1 MPSYTVKGPDGR
13 SYTVNAPKNATER
26 DAISY
31 IAREYYQGGKSKHGA
46 SPLEN
51 IPLIGGLVAPVAD
64 IPLSVAEGLSG
75 TVKSISDVFGADNAV
90 SDAAEYVSN
99 AAAALKSAG
108 SREDAEIARKIQKD
122 AEGKGLWEE
131 VKAAVRAFTYA
142 PLENI
147 ASVAGSAVPFVGA
160 AVATGGTGAVPLAT
174 LTGLGTASGVGTIKG
189 AVYDAVYDEFVR
201 NGASEKDAEAAA
213 TKAQEYGGKNM
224 DQITLGGVFGALASA
239 TGFAPQIA
247 RTMGANAAKNIA
259 ARVAAR
265 EAVEVG
271 ARRSVP
277 GAVARGAVVEAAP
290 EAVQGGQEQLARNV
304 ALQRE
309 GFDVDTWRGVAG
321 QAAAEGIASLF
332 LGGYGGAREARAENR
347 EMLSREVA
355 QELDAMPEEPTEEA
369 IDGATARFVQRGFSQ
384 DVAGQ
389 IVEKLRSSK
398 VAIAEQAAELEK
410 ARAERLAQV
419 DADVGGGPDLDTLPP
434 VDTEE
439 QAAMQRMREAEFGP
453 EVKTLDIEESIQAS
467 PAARSTA
474 PTVTPAFASTATDAE
489 VREFADQ
496 YGIDEAEAVERLNA
510 AAKSP
515 RGIVYSRGR
524 PPSAS
529 TVEAAGQESLFGA
542 LPKQEEN
549 RLDKFEEIQQRKLE
563 QNALTLEEREAERQ
577 ARADEFDRLQQERAA
592 KDEEYKAQFVKNI
605 EDAIRRANPANEAY
619 SVQVDETSPKPYR
632 VVGPDGELFAAADTL
647 KEFEEQAME
656 LTPYTPPPI
665 PAQEVEADSTKPTI
679 ATSMMQ
685 ELTAEIDAARERGEI
700 DNNQRT
706 QLIRQLERP
715 DAYDKY
721 GRPQDNI
728 AKAEEE
734 ARAAMSKFR
743 NTTGAEAKA
752 AEAELDIANEK
763 LAKLVNNRM
772 LNPIRS
778 RLRSMSEMRKDEQLG
793 AKIRIKDA
801 LKTLA
806 KRMVIVVHGG
816 SDFDALDPKKL
827 GTGEPGNLRPLGN
840 GFYGFVVDKTNP
852 EEVAAAVNYARIYSE
867 KYGRGTKAIHAFQ
880 LDMSDIETRFN
891 GPIRPSL
898 QGPKTTAKAEMDAAW
913 KAFGDAPLG
922 SDGWRNF
929 KAARAKYENSV
940 GLTVER
946 LPIGLTEVAINELG
960 RLERI
965 GKVGLND
972 GDEKLVSAI
981 QDALL
986 EGKQQEVAARKELRE
1001 AKIDLAES
1009 RVSKYRK
1016 GEAEPGGAPKI
1027 VPLADLQKMVSAITA
1042 QWKSPNPVKV
1052 VGSIL
1057 EIKDRKLRNA
1067 IMNDDA
1073 LDAKGLV
1080 APDGTIYLVAD
1091 NLLSLE
1097 DAKAV
1102 LFHEA
1107 LGHVGLEKLF
1117 RENLDSAL
1125 IAMYKSNPKVRA
1137 ETDKWRSENKGA
1149 YDNDVNPLA
1158 RAVEEVLAE
1167 RSERGQ
1173 LERSLFQKIAAI
1185 VRNFARRMG
1194 INLKISDGD
1203 VAAILSMAHD
1213 KVVRGDAESAVVKG
1227 LRYINVWHGSPH
1239 DFNRFTTD
1247 KIGSGE
1253 GAQVYGRGLYFTDTK
1268 QIAEKQ
1274 YRDRLSGGPR
1284 VSATIDGKNVEVPV
1298 GSAYTLAAEL
1308 GFPAIGKNKFPSQY
1322 PVTIAIL
1329 ELVNNG
1335 GDLEAAIAFMNDQ
1348 YSHWP
1353 KQVMDDVEAKLR
1365 EINPSIV
1372 TSPGK
1377 LYNVE
1382 LAPKEEDF
1390 LLWDKPITEQSEKV
1404 QAALAGL
1411 GFKPMS
1417 MTDKAFDVLGAI
1429 LTPGGAR
1436 GEWYG
1441 SGIYETIAEK
1451 LGSPKAA
1458 SLALLDAGIRG
1469 NKYLDGNSR
1478 GLNLEKP
1485 GYNYVIFADEDV
1497 SMTAKYSRSKAT
1509 PEEKKKV
1516 ENAAA
1521 GLSAGARRVNDTM
1534 STYGLMDG
1542 IEEAADSAPTL
1553 RNALIYA
1560 KDTASPIRQIALKS
1574 MPSSGITNW
1583 LERKAPAVYKQAEV
1597 LVDTVR
1603 KMNGLRVS
1611 LKAAGD
1617 DLVRDMEDFVRQ
1629 YGSEALARAQF
1640 TNRINE
1646 VDFLAF
1652 KTVDEALANH
1662 RAIKAIEDALLS
1674 NSNNKAE
1681 TRRLIDA
1688 IKQQAQ
1694 STTDNT
1700 TVLKNKVKLSTPI
1713 LAHMNSLTK
1722 VAIAN
1727 DKVLLK
1733 VQQLAAMTQRIRDS
1747 YATKEEL
1754 AKQKGG
1760 LKLYKDEREYH
1771 KDMFEA
1777 RQALLDE
1784 RIARGQGEEALVR
1797 IRDMRAQMMRELQ
1810 SSDARQ
1816 KKGDIFWDLDADLFD
1831 KEYFPA
1837 LRDGEYWLRVEE
1849 DLSKG
1854 REEQFY
1860 IFESARQLAQARREI
1875 AKRLGE
1881 DPEDSNVFKF
1891 DNKISELQNTLSETD
1906 DLMQRVFDIVGKA
1919 RKEYEDSGQVD
1930 MRDLVDSVFQTWLM
1944 TTPERSARRHF
1955 MHAKLIAGF
1964 SPNTLANLQR
1974 SVSTNANELT
1984 KLAYAGQVRLDVK
1997 AIKDI
2002 IGDKQRPASEQ
2013 AMLGDFARE
2022 LETRAEQEINPSE
2035 QNAIL
2040 NFINRSS
2047 FYYFLTSARTALT
2060 NFANIPMR
2068 VIPRFWREYGYVE
2081 GTAMWMKYMKM
2092 WDSLG
2097 RVKIER
2103 TNMRFGDYLDAAMP
2117 NVNGSNF
2124 VKNNAD
2130 LQWAMKAGTERGI
2143 LMTTMDTMVH
2153 NDRGASFKSQSDLTG
2168 KAEDLL
2174 ANVGKVMSFLFTGTE
2189 NISRQAT
2196 FYMAFELE
2204 MNKQKRENPTK
2215 PLEMQREAALQKAM
2229 RITDDTIGNFADWE
2243 RPSITKGELTRGF
2256 FLFKMHPILQ
2266 TKFMVGAFRDII
2278 GAPLRGAARQATG
2291 RGKLTKEDTAYMAGA
2306 LKEFS
2311 GVLMMAGLLGG
2322 VGALPFYTMMAHALA
2337 EGFDEEDDED
2347 VRKLMGMDVT
2357 TAYDADIMF
2366 RRWLMEHMGTPDGD
2380 DVDFADMFIGGVPG
2394 ALTDTEISSTVSLDL
2409 VNMWYR
2415 EPIAGDSLESSMI
2428 ATAIQNIAGLSM
2440 ATQFIRG
2447 TEALYEGDIA
2457 DGLKKTLPAFFRSWV
2472 TAYVNETEGVKNR
2485 KGDTIVPKEDL
2496 TGADAFRS
2504 VLGARSAK
2512 LARWQDY
2519 YITAGKNEKRIK
2531 AEKQDILDDLED
2543 KIRSGDIKS
2552 KEGLREFWK
2561 EEIEPFNR
2569 TYPNEDFVITE
2580 DTIIRSMRG
2589 RSARSERNVQG
2600 LQVSKKSK
2608 ERRERAAEPFMIKK
2622 PTE

>member
-1 MPSYTVKGPDGR
+1 MPDIRMPNGTVIKNVPAGI
-13 SYTVNAPKNATER
+13 TKAQLNAKLAKNGYDLNRLTTPQQKPS
-26 DAISY
+26 AI
-31 IAREYYQGGKSKHGA
+31 
-46 SPLEN
+46 EN
-51 IPLIGGLVAPVAD
+51 IPLVGGLIAPIAD
-64 IPLSVAEGLSG
+64 IPLSAVEGLSG

-90 SDAAEYVSN
+90 SDAADYVSK
-99 AAAALKSAG
+99 AAAALRSAG

-122 AEGKGLWEE
+122 AEGKGMWEE
-131 VKAAVRAFTYA
+131 VKAAARAFTYA

-147 ASVAGSAVPFVGA
+147 ASVAGSAVPFVA
-160 AVATGGTGAVPLAT
+160 AGVATGGAGVIPAAT
-174 LTGLGTASGVGTIKG
+174 MAGLGAASGVGTIKG
-189 AVYDAVYDEFVR
+189 AVYDAVYDEFVKG
-201 NGASEKDAEAAA
+201 GASKADAEAAA
-213 TKAQEYGGKNM
+213 ERAQEYGGKNM
-224 DQITLGGVFGALASA
+224 DQIALGGAIGALASA
-239 TGFAPQIA
+239 TGFPPQFA
-247 RTMGANAAKNIA
+247 RTIGANAAKNVA

-271 ARRSVP
+271 VRRNVLG
-277 GAVARGAVVEAAP
+277 GAAKSAAIEAAP
-290 EAVQGGQEQLARNV
+290 EAVQGGQEQLSQNL

-309 GFDVDTWRGVAG
+309 GFDVDTWKGVAG
-321 QAAAEGIASLF
+321 QAASEGIASLF

-347 EMLSREVA
+347 EMLSKEVA
-355 QELDAMPEEPTEEA
+355 QELDAMPEEPTEEV
-369 IDGATARFVQRGFSQ
+369 INEATARFVQRGFSQ
-384 DVAGQ
+384 EVADQ

-398 VAIAEQAAELEK
+398 AAIAEQAAELEK

-419 DADVGGGPDLDTLPP
+419 DADIGEGPDLSTLPP
-434 VDTEE
+434 ADAEE
-439 QAAMQRMREAEFGP
+439 EAAMQRMREAELTGVEP
-453 EVKTLDIEESIQAS
+453 KVKPDLNTQIDEYTAFVDKGQMAPAPLVESIARQYVDAMKTTGLEGVVAPERMAAFSQFVGNEVGTIESLFAEQAA
-467 PAARSTA
+467 PTTNDAPARSTT
-474 PTVTPAFASTATDAE
+474 PTITPAFATETLQNDDA
-489 VREFADQ
+489 VRAFADK
-496 YGIDEAEAVERLNA
+496 YGIDEAEAVDRLSA
-510 AAKSP
+510 AATSP
-515 RGIVYSRGR
+515 TGIKYSRGR

-542 LPKQEEN
+542 LPTQEEN

-563 QNALTLEEREAERQ
+563 QGALTQEEREAENQ

-592 KDEEYKAQFVKNI
+592 KDEQYKAEFVKNI
-605 EDAIRRANPANEAY
+605 EDAIRRANPANAAY
-619 SVQVDETSPKPYR
+619 SVQVDEGSPKPYKI
-632 VVGPDGELFAAADTL
+632 VGPDGELFAAADTL

-656 LTPYTPPPI
+656 LTPYTSPPI
-665 PAQEVEADSTKPTI
+665 SAQEVEADSTTPTI

-715 DAYDKY
+715 DAYDKN

-728 AKAEEE
+728 AKAEAQALE
-734 ARAAMSKFR
+734 AMSKFR
-743 NTTGAEAKA
+743 NTTGVEAKA
-752 AEAELDIANEK
+752 AEAELAVANEK

-801 LKTLA
+801 LKVLA

-852 EEVAAAVNYARIYSE
+852 EEVAFAVDYARVYSE

-898 QGPKTTAKAEMDAAW
+898 KGPKTTAKAEMDAAW
-913 KAFGDAPLG
+913 KEFGDAPLG
-922 SDGWRNF
+922 SDGWRKF
-929 KAARAKYENSV
+929 KEARKKYEDSV

-946 LPIGLTEVAINELG
+946 LPIGLTEVAVNELG

-972 GDEKLVSAI
+972 GDDKLVSAI

-986 EGKQQEVAARKELRE
+986 EGKQQEVAARKELRD

-1009 RVSKYRK
+1009 RVSKYRR
-1016 GEAEPGGAPKI
+1016 GEAQPGQVKTDVAKVRAAVDAI
-1027 VPLADLQKMVSAITA
+1027 VSV
-1042 QWKSPNPVKV
+1042 WKGPPVVEV
-1052 VGSIL
+1052 VQSV
-1057 EIKDRKLRNA
+1057 
-1067 IMNDDA
+1067 NDIA
-1073 LDAKGLV
+1073 DAKIRRAVMQDNATGAEGFV
-1080 APDGTIYLVAD
+1080 APDGTVYLIAD
-1091 NLLSLE
+1091 NLESVE
-1097 DAKAV
+1097 RAKAV

-1107 LGHVGLEKLF
+1107 LGHVGLERLF
-1117 RENLDSAL
+1117 RDELDGVLGAL
-1125 IAMYKSNPKVRA
+1125 YKSNGNVRA
-1137 ETDKWRSENKGA
+1137 KTDAWLAANPEA
-1149 YDNDVNPLA
+1149 YPKDKDQIA

-1167 RSERGQ
+1167 MSEAGQ
-1173 LERSLFQKIAAI
+1173 LKPTMLKRIAAI
-1185 VRNFARRMG
+1185 IRNYARKLG
-1194 INLKISDGD
+1194 FNLAISDAD
-1203 VAAILSMAHD
+1203 VEAILVAGHER
-1213 KVVRGDAESAVVKG
+1213 VVNGAQESTLVKG
-1227 LRYINVWHGSPH
+1227 MRYIN
-1239 DFNRFTTD
+1239 RQT
-1247 KIGSGE
+1247 SG
-1253 GAQVYGRGLYFTDTK
+1253 V
-1268 QIAEKQ
+1268 
-1274 YRDRLSGGPR
+1274 
-1284 VSATIDGKNVEVPV
+1284 
-1298 GSAYTLAAEL
+1298 
-1308 GFPAIGKNKFPSQY
+1308 
-1322 PVTIAIL
+1322 
-1329 ELVNNG
+1329 
-1335 GDLEAAIAFMNDQ
+1335 
-1348 YSHWP
+1348 
-1353 KQVMDDVEAKLR
+1353 
-1365 EINPSIV
+1365 
-1372 TSPGK
+1372 
-1377 LYNVE
+1377 
-1382 LAPKEEDF
+1382 AP
-1390 LLWDKPITEQSEKV
+1390 
-1404 QAALAGL
+1404 
-1411 GFKPMS
+1411 
-1417 MTDKAFDVLGAI
+1417 
-1429 LTPGGAR
+1429 TP
-1436 GEWYG
+1436 
-1441 SGIYETIAEK
+1441 
-1451 LGSPKAA
+1451 
-1458 SLALLDAGIRG
+1458 
-1469 NKYLDGNSR
+1469 
-1478 GLNLEKP
+1478 
-1485 GYNYVIFADEDV
+1485 
-1497 SMTAKYSRSKAT
+1497 KYSRPKAT
-1509 PEEKKKV
+1509 PEERKKV
-1516 ENAAA
+1516 EDAAA
-1521 GLSAGARRVNDTM
+1521 GLSDGARRVKNTM
-1534 STYGLMDG
+1534 STNGLADG
-1542 IEEAADSAPTL
+1542 IEEAADSAPIL
-1553 RNALIYA
+1553 RNALINA
-1560 KDTASPIRQIALKS
+1560 KGTASDMRRLALKS

-1583 LERKAPAVYKQAEV
+1583 LERKAPAVYKKAEE
-1597 LVDTVR
+1597 LVDRVR

-1617 DLVRDMEDFVRQ
+1617 DVVRDMEDFVRQ
-1629 YGSEALARAQF
+1629 YGSETLARAQF

-1652 KTVDEALANH
+1652 KTVDEALAKH

-1681 TRRLIDA
+1681 TRKLIDQ
-1688 IKQQAQ
+1688 IKQQAM
-1694 STTDNT
+1694 SATDNT
-1700 TVLKNKVKLSTPI
+1700 TVFKDKVKLSTPI
-1713 LAHMNSLTK
+1713 LAHMNALTK

-1727 DKVLLK
+1727 DTVLFKVK
-1733 VQQLAAMTQRIRDS
+1733 QLAAMTQRIRDS
-1747 YATKEEL
+1747 YAVKEEL

-1760 LKLYKDEREYH
+1760 LKLYKEEREYH

-1784 RIARGQGEEALVR
+1784 RIESGQGEEALER
-1797 IRDMRAQMMRELQ
+1797 IRDIRAKLMREMQ
-1810 SSDARQ
+1810 SPDERQ

-1837 LRDGEYWLRVEE
+1837 LRDGQHWLRVEE

-1854 REEQFY
+1854 REEEFHV
-1860 IFESARQLAQARREI
+1860 FESASELERGRLEV
-1875 AKRLGE
+1875 AKRLKE
-1881 DPEDSNVFKF
+1881 NPEDRNVFKIGH
-1891 DNKISELQNTLSETD
+1891 DISELQKTLSETD
-1906 DLMQRVFDIVGKA
+1906 DLMKRVFDIVGNA
-1919 RKEYEDSGQVD
+1919 RKEYENSGQVD

-1964 SPNTLANLQR
+1964 STNTLANLQR

-1984 KLAYAGQVRLDVK
+1984 KLAYAGQVRLAVQE
-1997 AIKDI
+1997 IKDVI
-2002 IGDKQRPASEQ
+2002 DDKQRPVSEQ

-2022 LETRAEQEINPSE
+2022 LEKRAEQEINPSE
-2035 QNAIL
+2035 QNAFL
-2040 NFINRSS
+2040 NFINRTS

-2068 VIPRFWREYGYVE
+2068 VIPRFWREYGYAE
-2081 GTAMWMKYMKM
+2081 GTAMWLKYMKM

-2097 RVKIER
+2097 RVKLKR

-2153 NDRGASFKSQSDLTG
+2153 NDRGTSFKPMASLTG

-2174 ANVGKVMSFLFTGTE
+2174 ANVGKVMGFLFTGTE

-2204 MNKQKRENPTK
+2204 MNKQKKENPTK
-2215 PLEMQREAALQKAM
+2215 PLEMRREAALQKAM

-2266 TKFMVGAFRDII
+2266 TKFMTGAFRDII

-2291 RGKLTKEDTAYMAGA
+2291 RGKLTKEDTAYVAGA

-2337 EGFDEEDDED
+2337 ESFDDEDDED
-2347 VRKLMGMDVT
+2347 VRKLMGMDPR

-2366 RRWLMEHMGTPDGD
+2366 RRWLMEKMGTSDD
-2380 DVDFADMFIGGVPG
+2380 KDVDFADIFIGGVPG

-2415 EPIAGDSLESSMI
+2415 EPISGDSLDSNMI
-2428 ATAIQNIAGLSM
+2428 ATGIANIAGLSM
-2440 ATQFIRG
+2440 ATQFLRG
-2447 TEALYEGDIA
+2447 GEALYEGDIA

-2485 KGDTIVPKEDL
+2485 KGDTIIPKEDIM
-2496 TGADAFRS
+2496 GADTFRS
-2504 VLGARSAK
+2504 VLGGRSLK

-2519 YITAGKNEKRIK
+2519 YITASKNEKRIK
-2531 AEKQDILDDLED
+2531 GERQDILDDLED

-2552 KEGLREFWK
+2552 KEAFREFWK
-2561 EEIEPFNR
+2561 EEVVPFNR
-2569 TYPNEDFVITE
+2569 TYPDADFVITE
-2580 DTIIRSMRG
+2580 DTVERSMKG
-2589 RSARSERNVQG
+2589 RSARSERNIQG
-2600 LQVSKKSK
+2600 LQVTAKSA
-2608 ERRERAAEPFMIKK
+2608 ERRKRAAEPFM
-2622 PTE
+2622 P

>member
-1 MPSYTVKGPDGR
+1 MPDGTIIR
-13 SYTVNAPKNATER
+13 NVPAGITKAQLNAKLTKNGFDLAKLTTPKQKAS
-26 DAISY
+26 AI
-31 IAREYYQGGKSKHGA
+31 
-46 SPLEN
+46 EN
-51 IPLIGGLVAPVAD
+51 IPLVGGLIAPVAD
-64 IPLSVAEGLSG
+64 IPLSAVEGLSG

-90 SDAAEYVSN
+90 SDAADYVSK

-122 AEGKGLWEE
+122 AEGKGVWEE
-131 VKAAVRAFTYA
+131 VKAAARAFTYA

-147 ASVAGSAVPFVGA
+147 ASVAGSAAPFVA
-160 AVATGGTGAVPLAT
+160 AGVATGGTGVVPIAT
-174 LTGLGTASGVGTIKG
+174 MAGLGTASGVGTIKG
-189 AVYDAVYDEFVR
+189 AVYDAVYDEFVKG
-201 NGASEKDAEAAA
+201 GASKKDAEAAA
-213 TKAQEYGGKNM
+213 ERAQEYGGKNM
-224 DQITLGGVFGALASA
+224 DQIALGGAIGALASA
-239 TGFAPQIA
+239 TGFGPQIA
-247 RTMGANAAKNIA
+247 RTIGKNAAENVA
-259 ARVAAR
+259 AKVAAR
-265 EAVEVG
+265 EAIAAKLPAGSAIEIG
-271 ARRSVP
+271 ARRNVLG
-277 GAVARGAVVEAAP
+277 GAAKSAVVEAVP
-290 EAVQGGQEQLARNV
+290 EAVQGGQEQLSQNL

-309 GFDVDTWRGVAG
+309 GFDVDTWKGVAG
-321 QAAAEGIASLF
+321 QAASEGIASLF

-347 EMLSREVA
+347 EMLSKEVA
-355 QELDAMPEEPTEEA
+355 QELDALPEEPTEEV
-369 IDGATARFVQRGFSQ
+369 INEATARFVQRGFSQ
-384 DVAGQ
+384 EVADQ

-398 VAIAEQAAELEK
+398 AAIAEQAAELEK

-419 DADVGGGPDLDTLPP
+419 DADIGEGPDLSTLPP
-434 VDTEE
+434 TDTEE

-453 EVKTLDIEESIQAS
+453 EVKPDLNTQIDEYTAFVDRGQVAPAPLVESIARQYVDAMKTTGLEGVVAPERMAAFSQFVGNEVSTIEPMFAEQAA
-467 PAARSTA
+467 PKAAPARSTT
-474 PTVTPAFASTATDAE
+474 PTITPAFANETLQNDDA
-489 VREFADQ
+489 VRTFADK
-496 YGIDEAEAVERLNA
+496 YGIDEAEAVDRLSA
-510 AAKSP
+510 AAASP
-515 RGIVYSRGR
+515 TGIKYSRGR

-529 TVEAAGQESLFGA
+529 TVEAAGQENLFGA
-542 LPKQEEN
+542 LPMQEEN

-563 QNALTLEEREAERQ
+563 QGALTQEEREAENQ

-592 KDEEYKAQFVKNI
+592 KDEQYKAEFVKNI
-605 EDAIRRANPANEAY
+605 EDALRRTNPANVAY

-632 VVGPDGELFAAADTL
+632 IVGPDGELFAATDSL
-647 KEFEEQAME
+647 KDLETQAAA
-656 LTPYTPPPI
+656 LDPYTTPPMAPEEI
-665 PAQEVEADSTKPTI
+665 EADSAKPTV
-679 ATSMMQ
+679 ATSMVQ

-706 QLIRQLERP
+706 ELIRQLERP
-715 DAYDKY
+715 DAYDKF

-743 NTTGAEAKA
+743 NTTGVEAKA
-752 AEAELDIANEK
+752 AEAELAVANEK
-763 LAKLVNNRM
+763 LTKLVNNRM

-793 AKIRIKDA
+793 AKIRIKEA
-801 LKTLA
+801 TAEL
-806 KRMVIVVHGG
+806 
-816 SDFDALDPKKL
+816 DALDKSVEDKLAIKQGFAPRRGEAPVKYERVPGAQAGVKQDDLNLGVEAGKPK
-827 GTGEPGNLRPLGN
+827 E
-840 GFYGFVVDKTNP
+840 
-852 EEVAAAVNYARIYSE
+852 AAQKAPSVRRV
-867 KYGRGTKAIHAFQ
+867 RGTEQTDEAV
-880 LDMSDIETRFN
+880 
-891 GPIRPSL
+891 
-898 QGPKTTAKAEMDAAW
+898 
-913 KAFGDAPLG
+913 FGDYT
-922 SDGWRNF
+922 
-929 KAARAKYENSV
+929 KEEQ
-940 GLTVER
+940 ER
-946 LPIGLTEVAINELG
+946 LTNARRE
-960 RLERI
+960 
-965 GKVGLND
+965 LND
-972 GDEKLVSAI
+972 
-981 QDALL
+981 
-986 EGKQQEVAARKELRE
+986 

-1027 VPLADLQKMVSAITA
+1027 VPIADLQKMVSAITA
-1042 QWKSPNPVKV
+1042 QWKSPNPVQV

-1057 EIKDRKLRNA
+1057 DIKDRKLRNA

-1080 APDGTIYLVAD
+1080 APDGTIYLIAD
-1091 NLLSLE
+1091 NLLSIE

-1137 ETDKWRSENKGA
+1137 ETDKWRSENEGA
-1149 YDNDVNPLA
+1149 YADDVNPLA

-1185 VRNFARRMG
+1185 IRNFARRMG
-1194 INLKISDGD
+1194 INIKISDGD

-1239 DFNRFTTD
+1239 DFDRFTTD

-1253 GAQVYGRGLYFTDTK
+1253 GAQVYGWGLYFTDTK

-1274 YRDRLSGGPR
+1274 YRDRLSVPR
-1284 VSATIDGKNVEVPV
+1284 VSAIIDGKDVTVPV
-1298 GSAYTLAAEL
+1298 ESAYTLAEEL
-1308 GFPAIGKNKFPSQY
+1308 GFPAKSKNKFPLQY
-1322 PVTIAIL
+1322 PVTVAMR
-1329 ELVNNG
+1329 ELVETG
-1335 GDLEAAIAFMNDQ
+1335 GDLEAAIAFMNER

-1353 KQVMDDVEAKLR
+1353 KQIMGDVEAKLR
-1365 EINPSIV
+1365 EINPRVINNA
-1372 TSPGK
+1372 GK

-1390 LLWDKPITEQSEKV
+1390 LLWDKPITEQSDKV

-1417 MTDKAFDVLGAI
+1417 MADKALDVLRVLATASADER
-1429 LTPGGAR
+1429 L

-1458 SLALLDAGIRG
+1458 SLTLLEAGIRG

-1485 GYNYVIFADEDV
+1485 GYNYVMFADDDV
-1497 SMTAKYSRSKAT
+1497 TMVAKYSRSKAT
-1509 PEEKKKV
+1509 PEERKKV
-1516 ENAAA
+1516 EDAAA
-1521 GLSAGARRVNDTM
+1521 GLSAGARRVKDTM

-1560 KDTASPIRQIALKS
+1560 EDTASPVRQIALKS

-1583 LERKAPAVYKQAEV
+1583 LERKAPAVYKQAEA

-1611 LKAAGD
+1611 LKSAGD

-1652 KTVDEALANH
+1652 KTVDEALAKH
-1662 RAIKAIEDALLS
+1662 RAIKAIEDDLLS

-1681 TRRLIDA
+1681 TRKLIDQ
-1688 IKQQAQ
+1688 IKQQAM
-1694 STTDNT
+1694 SATDNT
-1700 TVLKNKVKLSTPI
+1700 NVLKNKVKLSTPI

-1733 VQQLAAMTQRIRDS
+1733 VKQLAAMTQRIRDS

-1760 LKLYKDEREYH
+1760 LKLYKEEREYH

-1854 REEQFY
+1854 REEEFY

-1881 DPEDSNVFKF
+1881 NSEDANVFKSG
-1891 DNKISELQNTLSETD
+1891 NKISELQNTLSETD
-1906 DLMQRVFDIVGKA
+1906 DLMQRVFDVVGKA
-1919 RKEYEDSGQVD
+1919 RNEYEASGQVD

-2002 IGDKQRPASEQ
+2002 IGDKQRSVSEQ

-2035 QNAIL
+2035 QNAFL

-2097 RVKIER
+2097 RVKLER

-2153 NDRGASFKSQSDLTG
+2153 NDRGTSSTSMSNLTG

-2174 ANVGKVMSFLFTGTE
+2174 ANVGKVMGFLFTGTE

-2204 MNKQKRENPTK
+2204 MNKQKKENPTK
-2215 PLEMQREAALQKAM
+2215 PLEMRREAALQKAM

-2266 TKFMVGAFRDII
+2266 TKYMVGAFRDII
-2278 GAPLRGAARQATG
+2278 GAPLRGVARQATG
-2291 RGKLTKEDTAYMAGA
+2291 KGKLTAEDTAYMAGA

-2347 VRKLMGMDVT
+2347 VRKLMGMDPR

-2366 RRWLMEHMGTPDGD
+2366 RRWLMEKMGTSDD
-2380 DVDFADMFIGGVPG
+2380 KDVDFADLFIGGVPG
-2394 ALTDTEISSTVSLDL
+2394 ALTNTEISSTVSLDL
-2409 VNMWYR
+2409 VNMWFR
-2415 EPIAGDSLESSMI
+2415 EPISGDSLDSNMI
-2428 ATAIQNIAGLSM
+2428 ATGIANIAGLSM
-2440 ATQFIRG
+2440 ATQFLRG
-2447 TEALYEGDIA
+2447 GEALYEGDIA

-2485 KGDTIVPKEDL
+2485 KGDTIVPKEDI
-2496 TGADAFRS
+2496 TGADTFRS
-2504 VLGARSAK
+2504 VLGGRSLK

-2519 YITAGKNEKRIK
+2519 YITASKNEKRIK
-2531 AEKQDILDDLED
+2531 GEKQDILDDLED

-2552 KEGLREFWK
+2552 KEAFREFWK
-2561 EEIEPFNR
+2561 EEVVPFNR
-2569 TYPNEDFVITE
+2569 TYPDADFVITE
-2580 DTIIRSMRG
+2580 DTIMRSMKGRAT
-2589 RSARSERNVQG
+2589 RSARNIQG
-2600 LQVSKKSK
+2600 LQVSAKS
-2608 ERRERAAEPFMIKK
+2608 EGRRKRAAEPFMMKK
-2622 PTE
+2622 PTEK

>member
-1 MPSYTVKGPDGR
+1 VPSFTVKGPDGR
-13 SYTVNAPKNATER
+13 SYTVNAPKKATKR
-26 DAISY
+26 DAIAY
-31 IAREYYQGGKSKHGA
+31 VKRTYYQGGKSKHGA
-46 SPLEN
+46 SPIEN
-51 IPLIGGLVAPVAD
+51 IPVIGGLIAPVAD
-64 IPLSVAEGLSG
+64 IPLSAVEGLSG

-277 GAVARGAVVEAAP
+277 GAVARGAIVEAAP
-290 EAVQGGQEQLARNV
+290 EAVQGGQEQLAQNV

-384 DVAGQ
+384 EVADQ
-389 IVEKLRSSK
+389 IVDKLRSSK
-398 VAIAEQAAELEK
+398 IAIAEQAAELEK

-419 DADVGGGPDLDTLPP
+419 DADVGGGPDLSTLPP

-439 QAAMQRMREAEFGP
+439 EAAIQRMREAEFGP
-453 EVKTLDIEESIQAS
+453 EVKPDLNTQIDEYTAFVARGQVAPAPLVESIARQYVDAMKTTGLEGVVAPERMAAFS
-467 PAARSTA
+467 QFIGNELDTVNQFVNEANESAIPEAVGSGLGYSSKVAPAAPARSTA
-474 PTVTPAFASTATDAE
+474 PTITPAFATETLKNEDA
-489 VREFADQ
+489 VRAFADQ
-496 YGIDEAEAVERLNA
+496 YGIDEAEAVGRLDA

-577 ARADEFDRLQQERAA
+577 ARADEFDRLQQERAS
-592 KDEEYKAQFVKNI
+592 KDEQYKAQFVKNI
-605 EDAIRRANPANEAY
+605 EDALRRTNPANAAY

-632 VVGPDGELFAAADTL
+632 IVGPDGELFVAADNLKDLETQAAALD
-647 KEFEEQAME
+647 
-656 LTPYTPPPI
+656 PYTTPPMAPEEI
-665 PAQEVEADSTKPTI
+665 EADSTKPTI

-752 AEAELDIANEK
+752 AEAELAIVNEK
-763 LAKLVNNRM
+763 LAKLVNNRL

-778 RLRSMSEMRKDEQLG
+778 RLRSMSENRQLEREG
-793 AKIRIKDA
+793 ATYRA
-801 LKTLA
+801 ESA
-806 KRMVIVVHGG
+806 KVQQ
-816 SDFDALDPKKL
+816 KL
-827 GTGEPGNLRPLGN
+827 GEMEGADT
-840 GFYGFVVDKTNP
+840 
-852 EEVAAAVNYARIYSE
+852 S
-867 KYGRGTKAIHAFQ
+867 
-880 LDMSDIETRFN
+880 
-891 GPIRPSL
+891 
-898 QGPKTTAKAEMDAAW
+898 AEQ
-913 KAFGDAPLG
+913 
-922 SDGWRNF
+922 R
-929 KAARAKYENSV
+929 E
-940 GLTVER
+940 
-946 LPIGLTEVAINELG
+946 
-960 RLERI
+960 
-965 GKVGLND
+965 
-972 GDEKLVSAI
+972 
-981 QDALL
+981 Q
-986 EGKQQEVAARKELRE
+986 RE
-1001 AKIDLAES
+1001 AKIDVAES

-1213 KVVRGDAESAVVKG
+1213 RVVRGDAESAVVKG

-1247 KIGSGE
+1247 RIGSGE
-1253 GAQVYGRGLYFTDTK
+1253 GAQVYGWGLYFTDTK

-1274 YRDRLSGGPR
+1274 YRDRLSGEEY
-1284 VSATIDGKNVEVPV
+1284 TIDGKPV
-1298 GSAYTLAAEL
+1298 AEWLAANTRGDPDNVVANNLNVFAGLENSL
-1308 GFPAIGKNKFPSQY
+1308 KMFGGPQQVLDLEREVVQTATDRLAEAVRGGEPDYIISALEDD
-1322 PVTIAIL
+1322 IADSNRSIALL
-1329 ELVNNG
+1329 EL
-1335 GDLEAAIAFMNDQ
+1335 LIAN
-1348 YSHWP
+1348 
-1353 KQVMDDVEAKLR
+1353 KVERKSA
-1365 EINPSIV
+1365 
-1372 TSPGK
+1372 GK

-1390 LLWDKPITEQSEKV
+1390 LLWDKPITEQSDKV
-1404 QAALAGL
+1404 QAALAGM

-1417 MTDKAFDVLGAI
+1417 MTDKAFDVLGAV

-1478 GLNLEKP
+1478 GLNLDKP
-1485 GYNYVIFADEDV
+1485 GYNYVIFADDDV
-1497 SMTAKYSRSKAT
+1497 TMTAKYSRPKAT
-1509 PEEKKKV
+1509 PEERKKV
-1516 ENAAA
+1516 EDAAA
-1521 GLSAGARRVNDTM
+1521 GLSDGTRRVNNSLNVGGM
-1534 STYGLMDG
+1534 MDG
-1542 IEEAADSAPTL
+1542 LNEATGSTPIL
-1553 RNALIYA
+1553 RNAIINA
-1560 KDTASPIRQIALKS
+1560 KGTTSDMRRLALKS

-1583 LERKAPAVYKQAEV
+1583 LERKAPAVYKKAEE
-1597 LVDTVR
+1597 LVDRVR

-1617 DLVRDMEDFVRQ
+1617 DIVRDMEDFVRQ
-1629 YGSEALARAQF
+1629 YGSETLARAQF

-1681 TRRLIDA
+1681 TRKLIDA
-1688 IKQQAQ
+1688 IKQQAM
-1694 STTDNT
+1694 SATDNT
-1700 TVLKNKVKLSTPI
+1700 TVLKDKVKLSTPI
-1713 LAHMNSLTK
+1713 RAYMNSLTK

-1747 YATKEEL
+1747 YAVKEEL

-1760 LKLYKDEREYH
+1760 LKLYKEEREYH

-1777 RQALLDE
+1777 KQALLDE
-1784 RIARGQGEEALVR
+1784 RIAIGQGEEAMER
-1797 IRDMRAQMMRELQ
+1797 IRDIRAKLMREMQ
-1810 SSDARQ
+1810 SPDERQ

-1837 LRDGEYWLRVEE
+1837 LRDGQHWLRVEE

-1854 REEQFY
+1854 REEEFHV
-1860 IFESARQLAQARREI
+1860 FESASELERGRLEV
-1875 AKRLGE
+1875 AKRLKE
-1881 DPEDSNVFKF
+1881 NPEDRSVFKIGH
-1891 DNKISELQNTLSETD
+1891 DISELQKTLSETD
-1906 DLMQRVFDIVGKA
+1906 DLMKRVFDIVGKA
-1919 RKEYEDSGQVD
+1919 RKEYEASGQVD

-1964 SPNTLANLQR
+1964 STNTLANLQR

-1984 KLAYAGQVRLDVK
+1984 KLAYAGQVRLAVQE
-1997 AIKDI
+1997 IKDVI
-2002 IGDKQRPASEQ
+2002 DDKQRPVSEQ

-2022 LETRAEQEINPSE
+2022 LEKRAEQEINPSE
-2035 QNAIL
+2035 QNAFL
-2040 NFINRSS
+2040 NFINRTS

-2097 RVKIER
+2097 FVKLNR
-2103 TNMRFGDYLDAAMP
+2103 TKTRFGDFLDAAMP

-2124 VKNNAD
+2124 VKNSAD

-2153 NDRGASFKSQSDLTG
+2153 NDRGTSFKPMASLTG

-2174 ANVGKVMSFLFTGTE
+2174 ANVGKVMGFLFTGTE

-2204 MNKQKRENPTK
+2204 MNKQNKENPNT
-2215 PLEMQREAALQKAM
+2215 PLDMRREAALQKAM

-2243 RPSITKGELTRGF
+2243 RPSITKGELSRGF

-2311 GVLMMAGLLGG
+2311 GVLMMTGLLGG

-2337 EGFDEEDDED
+2337 ESFDDEDDED

-2366 RRWLMEHMGTPDGD
+2366 RRWLMEHMGTSDKN
-2380 DVDFADMFIGGVPG
+2380 DVDFADIFIGGVPG

-2409 VNMWYR
+2409 VNMWFR
-2415 EPIAGDSLESSMI
+2415 EPISGDSLDSNMI
-2428 ATAIQNIAGLSM
+2428 ATGIANIAGLSM
-2440 ATQFIRG
+2440 ATQFLRG
-2447 TEALYEGDIA
+2447 GEALYEGDIA
-2457 DGLKKTLPAFFRSWV
+2457 EGLKKTLPAFFRSWV

-2485 KGDTIVPKEDL
+2485 NGDTIIPKEDI
-2496 TGADAFRS
+2496 TGGNFFQSA
-2504 VLGARSAK
+2504 LGARSLK

-2580 DTIIRSMRG
+2580 DTIIRSMKG

-2600 LQVSKKSK
+2600 LQVSKKSA
-2608 ERRERAAEPFMIKK
+2608 ERRKREAEPFM
-2622 PTE
+2622 P

>member
-13 SYTVNAPKNATER
+13 SYTVNAPKKATER
-26 DAISY
+26 DAIAY
-31 IAREYYQGGKSKHGA
+31 VAKTYYQGGKSKQGA
-46 SPLEN
+46 SPIEN
-51 IPLIGGLVAPVAD
+51 IPLVGGLIAPVAD

-90 SDAAEYVSN
+90 SDAADYVSK

-122 AEGKGLWEE
+122 AEGKGVWEE
-131 VKAAVRAFTYA
+131 VKAAARAFTYA

-147 ASVAGSAVPFVGA
+147 ASVAGSAAPFVA
-160 AVATGGTGAVPLAT
+160 AGVATGGTGVVPIAT
-174 LTGLGTASGVGTIKG
+174 MTGLGAASGVGTIKG
-189 AVYDAVYDEFVR
+189 AVYDAVYDEFVKG
-201 NGASEKDAEAAA
+201 GASKKDAEAAA
-213 TKAQEYGGKNM
+213 EKAQEYGGKNM
-224 DQITLGGVFGALASA
+224 DQIALGGAIGALASA
-239 TGFAPQIA
+239 TGFPPQFA
-247 RTMGANAAKNIA
+247 RTLGANAAKNVA
-259 ARVAAR
+259 AKVAAR

-271 ARRSVP
+271 ARRNVLG
-277 GAVARGAVVEAAP
+277 GAAKSAVIEAAP
-290 EAVQGGQEQLARNV
+290 EAVQGGQEQLSQNL

-309 GFDVDTWRGVAG
+309 GFDVDTWKGVAG
-321 QAAAEGIASLF
+321 QAASEGIASLF

-347 EMLSREVA
+347 EALTEEIA
-355 QELDAMPEEPTEEA
+355 QEFDALPEEPTEEA
-369 IDGATARFVQRGFSQ
+369 IDEATARFVQRGFPLETA
-384 DVAGQ
+384 DQ
-389 IVEKLRSSK
+389 IVKNMRSAK
-398 VAIAEQAAELEK
+398 NAIAQQAAELEK
-410 ARAERLAQV
+410 ARAERLAQE
-419 DADVGGGPDLDTLPP
+419 DIDVGEGPDISTLPP
-434 VDTEE
+434 TDTEE
-439 QAAMQRMREAEFGP
+439 EAAMQRMREAEAAGIEP
-453 EVKTLDIEESIQAS
+453 EAKPDLNTQIDEYTAFVDKGQVAPAPLVESIARQYVDAMRTGGADKVVAPERMAAFSQFIGNEIGTIEPLFAEQAA
-467 PAARSTA
+467 PPTAPTRSTA
-474 PTVTPAFASTATDAE
+474 PSITPAFAEATLQNDDG
-489 VREFADQ
+489 VRAFADK
-496 YGIDEAEAVERLNA
+496 YGIDEAEAVDRLNA
-510 AAKSP
+510 AAASST
-515 RGIVYSRGR
+515 GIKYSRRGR

-529 TVEAAGQESLFGA
+529 TVEAAGQEGLFGA
-542 LPKQEEN
+542 LPTQEEN

-563 QNALTLEEREAERQ
+563 QGALSPEERDAERQ
-577 ARADEFDRLQQERAA
+577 AQADEFDRLQQERAA

-605 EDAIRRANPANEAY
+605 EDAVRRANPANEAY
-619 SVQVDETSPKPYR
+619 SVQVDETSPKPYKI
-632 VVGPDGELFAAADTL
+632 VGPDGELFAAADNL
-647 KEFEEQAME
+647 KDFEEQAMD
-656 LTPYTPPPI
+656 LMPYVAPAAPI
-665 PAQEVEADSTKPTI
+665 QETDSARPTV
-679 ATSMMQ
+679 ATSMVQ

-706 QLIRQLERP
+706 ELIRQLERP
-715 DAYDKY
+715 AAYDKY

-728 AKAEEE
+728 AKAETQALE
-734 ARAAMSKFR
+734 AMSKFR
-743 NTTGAEAKA
+743 NATGVEAKA
-752 AEAELDIANEK
+752 AEAELAVANEK

-801 LKTLA
+801 TAEL
-806 KRMVIVVHGG
+806 
-816 SDFDALDPKKL
+816 DALSQS
-827 GTGEPGNLRPLGN
+827 E
-840 GFYGFVVDKTNP
+840 DKQRATD
-852 EEVAAAVNYARIYSE
+852 AR
-867 KYGRGTKAIHAFQ
+867 R
-880 LDMSDIETRFN
+880 
-891 GPIRPSL
+891 
-898 QGPKTTAKAEMDAAW
+898 
-913 KAFGDAPLG
+913 
-922 SDGWRNF
+922 
-929 KAARAKYENSV
+929 
-940 GLTVER
+940 
-946 LPIGLTEVAINELG
+946 EL
-960 RLERI
+960 
-965 GKVGLND
+965 N
-972 GDEKLVSAI
+972 
-981 QDALL
+981 
-986 EGKQQEVAARKELRE
+986 E

-1027 VPLADLQKMVSAITA
+1027 VPLTDVQNMVDAITA
-1042 QWKSPNPVKV
+1042 QWKSPNPVTV

-1057 EIKDRKLRNA
+1057 DIEDRKLRNA
-1067 IMNDDA
+1067 IMKDDA

-1091 NLLSLE
+1091 NLLSVE

-1117 RENLDSAL
+1117 RDNLDSAL

-1137 ETDKWRSENKGA
+1137 DTDKWRSENEGA
-1149 YDNDVNPLA
+1149 YADDVNPLA

-1173 LERSLFQKIAAI
+1173 LERNLFQKIAAI
-1185 VRNFARRMG
+1185 IRNFARRMG

-1239 DFNRFTTD
+1239 DFDKFTTD

-1253 GAQVYGRGLYFTDTK
+1253 GAQVFGWGLYFTDTK

-1274 YRDRLSGGPR
+1274 YRDRLSVPR
-1284 VSATIDGKNVEVPV
+1284 VSVTINGENVTVPAE
-1298 GSAYTLAAEL
+1298 SAYTLAEEL
-1308 GFPAIGKNKFPSQY
+1308 GFPAKSKNKFPLQY
-1322 PVTIAIL
+1322 PVTVAMR
-1329 ELVNNG
+1329 ELVETG
-1335 GDLEAAIAFMNDQ
+1335 GDLEAAIAFMNER

-1353 KQVMDDVEAKLR
+1353 KQIMGDVEAKLR
-1365 EINPSIV
+1365 EINPSLINNA
-1372 TSPGK
+1372 GK

-1382 LAPKEEDF
+1382 IAPKEEDF

-1404 QAALAGL
+1404 KAALAEL
-1411 GFKPMS
+1411 GWRPRSAVEKTVDFLSLPKH
-1417 MTDKAFDVLGAI
+1417 L
-1429 LTPGGAR
+1429 R
-1436 GEWYG
+1436 GEYYG
-1441 SGIYETIAEK
+1441 GRIYEILAED

-1458 SLALLDAGIRG
+1458 SLALLEAGIRG

-1478 GLNLEKP
+1478 GLNVEKP
-1485 GYNYVIFADEDV
+1485 AYNYVIFADEDV
-1497 SMTAKYSRSKAT
+1497 SLTAKYSRSKTTAK
-1509 PEEKKKV
+1509 EREKV
-1516 ENAAA
+1516 ESAAA
-1521 GLSAGARRVNDTM
+1521 GLSAGARRVKDTT
-1534 STYGLMDG
+1534 SVYGMVDG

-1553 RNALIYA
+1553 RNALA
-1560 KDTASPIRQIALKS
+1560 FAEDTSSILRGIALKS

-1583 LERKAPAVYKQAEV
+1583 LERKSPAVYKTVET
-1597 LVDTVR
+1597 LVDRVR

-1629 YGSEALARAQF
+1629 YGTDALANAQF

-1681 TRRLIDA
+1681 TRKLIDE
-1688 IKQQAQ
+1688 IKEQAR
-1694 STTDNT
+1694 SATDNT

-1713 LAHMNSLTK
+1713 LASTNSLTK

-1733 VQQLAAMTQRIRDS
+1733 VKQLAAMTQRIRDS
-1747 YATKEEL
+1747 YAAKEEL

-1760 LKLYKDEREYH
+1760 LKLYKEEREYH

-1784 RIARGQGEEALVR
+1784 RITRGQGEEAMVR
-1797 IRDMRAQMMRELQ
+1797 IRDMRAKMMREMQ
-1810 SSDARQ
+1810 SPSERQ

-1837 LRDGEYWLRVEE
+1837 LRDGQFWLRVEE

-1854 REEQFY
+1854 REEAFY
-1860 IFESARQLAQARREI
+1860 VFESVYERGRAKREL
-1875 AKRLGE
+1875 AKRLKE
-1881 DPEDSNVFKF
+1881 SSDDSSVFKEGN
-1891 DNKISELQNTLSETD
+1891 DIADLQNTLRETD

-1919 RKEYEDSGQVD
+1919 RKEYEDSGQAD
-1930 MRDLVDSVFQTWLM
+1930 MVGLVDSIYQTWLM
-1944 TTPERSARRHF
+1944 TTDERSARRHH

-1964 SPNTLANLQR
+1964 STNTLANLQR
-1974 SVSTNANELT
+1974 SVASNANELT
-1984 KLAYAGQVRLDVK
+1984 KLAYAGQIRLDVK
-1997 AIKDI
+1997 GIKDI
-2002 IGDKQRPASEQ
+2002 IGDKERPLSEQ
-2013 AMLGDFARE
+2013 TMLNDFARE
-2022 LETRAEQEINPSE
+2022 LEKRAEQEINPGAH
-2035 QNAIL
+2035 NAII

-2068 VIPRFWREYGYVE
+2068 VIPRFWREYGYAE
-2081 GTAMWMKYMKM
+2081 GTAMWLKYMKM

-2097 RVKIER
+2097 RVKMER
-2103 TNMRFGDYLDAAMP
+2103 TKMRFGDHLDAVMP

-2124 VKNNAD
+2124 VKNSAD
-2130 LQWAMKAGTERGI
+2130 LQWAMQAGTERGI
-2143 LMTTMDTMVH
+2143 LMTVVDTMVSSE
-2153 NDRGASFKSQSDLTG
+2153 RGTTYRSKSNLTG
-2168 KAEDLL
+2168 NIQDVAG
-2174 ANVGKVMSFLFTGTE
+2174 NVGKVMGFLFTGTE

-2204 MNKQKRENPTK
+2204 MNKQKKENPTK
-2215 PLEMQREAALQKAM
+2215 PLEMRREAALQKAM

-2266 TKFMVGAFRDII
+2266 TKYMTGAFRDII
-2278 GAPLRGAARQATG
+2278 GAPLRGVARQATG
-2291 RGKLTKEDTAYMAGA
+2291 KGKLTAEDTAYMAGA

-2347 VRKLMGMDVT
+2347 VRKLMGMDPR

-2366 RRWLMEHMGTPDGD
+2366 RRWLMEKMGTADNKD
-2380 DVDFADMFIGGVPG
+2380 TDFADIFIGGVPG
-2394 ALTDTEISSTVSLDL
+2394 ALTNTEISSTVSLDL

-2415 EPIAGDSLESSMI
+2415 EPIAGDNLESSMI
-2428 ATAIQNIAGLSM
+2428 ATAIQNIAGMSM
-2440 ATQFIRG
+2440 ATQFLRG
-2447 TEALYEGDIA
+2447 GEALYEGDIA

-2472 TAYVNETEGVKNR
+2472 SAYVNETEGVKNR
-2485 KGDTIVPKEDL
+2485 KGDTIIKPEDI
-2496 TGADAFRS
+2496 TGMDTIRS
-2504 VLGARSAK
+2504 TLGARSGK

-2519 YITAGKNEKRIK
+2519 YITAAKNEKRIK

-2552 KEGLREFWK
+2552 KEAFREFWK
-2561 EEIEPFNR
+2561 EEVVPFNR
-2569 TYPNEDFVITE
+2569 TYPDADFVITE
-2580 DTIIRSMRG
+2580 DTIMRSMKG
-2589 RSARSERNVQG
+2589 RSARSARNIQG
-2600 LQVSKKSK
+2600 LQVSAKSA
-2608 ERRERAAEPFMIKK
+2608 ERRKRAAQPFM
-2622 PTE
+2622 P

>member
-1 MPSYTVKGPDGR
+1 VPSYTVKGPDGR

-108 SREDAEIARKIQKD
+108 SRQDAETARKIQKD
-122 AEGKGLWEE
+122 AEGKGVWEE
-131 VKAAVRAFTYA
+131 VKAAVRAFTYS
-142 PLENI
+142 PLEST
-147 ASVAGSAVPFVGA
+147 ASLAGSAVPFVGA
-160 AVATGGTGAVPLAT
+160 AVATGGTGVIPAVTLA
-174 LTGLGTASGVGTIKG
+174 GLGTASGVGTAKG
-189 AVYDAVYDEFVR
+189 AIYDAVYDEFVK
-201 NGASEKDAEAAA
+201 NGASKKDAEIAAER
-213 TKAQEYGGKNM
+213 AQEYGGKNT
-224 DQITLGGVFGALASA
+224 DQIALAGTIGAVAAA
-239 TGFAPQIA
+239 TGFPPQFA
-247 RTMGANAAKNIA
+247 RTLGANAAKNVA
-259 ARVAAR
+259 AKVAAR

-271 ARRSVP
+271 AKRSVLG
-277 GAVARGAVVEAAP
+277 GAAKSAVVEAAP

-419 DADVGGGPDLDTLPP
+419 DVDVGGGPDLSTLPP

-439 QAAMQRMREAEFGP
+439 EVAMQRMREAEFGP
-453 EVKTLDIEESIQAS
+453 EVKPDLNTQIDEYTAFVDRGQVAPAPLVESIARQYVDAMKTTGLEGVVAPERMAAFSQFVGNEVSTIEPMFAEQAAPKS
-467 PAARSTA
+467 APARSTA
-474 PTVTPAFASTATDAE
+474 PTITPAFASTATDEE
-489 VREFADQ
+489 VRAFADQ

-529 TVEAAGQESLFGA
+529 TVEAAGQESLFGT

-592 KDEEYKAQFVKNI
+592 KDEQYKAEFVKNI
-605 EDAIRRANPANEAY
+605 EDALRRANPANEAY
-619 SVQVDETSPKPYR
+619 SVQVDETSPKPYK
-632 VVGPDGELFAAADTL
+632 VIGPDGELFAAADTL
-647 KEFEEQAME
+647 KDLETQAAA
-656 LTPYTPPPI
+656 LDPYTTPPMAPEEI
-665 PAQEVEADSTKPTI
+665 EADSTKPTV

-778 RLRSMSEMRKDEQLG
+778 RLRSMSENRQLEREG
-793 AKIRIKDA
+793 ATYRA
-801 LKTLA
+801 ESA
-806 KRMVIVVHGG
+806 KVQQ
-816 SDFDALDPKKL
+816 KL
-827 GTGEPGNLRPLGN
+827 GEMEGADT
-840 GFYGFVVDKTNP
+840 
-852 EEVAAAVNYARIYSE
+852 S
-867 KYGRGTKAIHAFQ
+867 
-880 LDMSDIETRFN
+880 
-891 GPIRPSL
+891 
-898 QGPKTTAKAEMDAAW
+898 AEQ
-913 KAFGDAPLG
+913 
-922 SDGWRNF
+922 R
-929 KAARAKYENSV
+929 E
-940 GLTVER
+940 
-946 LPIGLTEVAINELG
+946 
-960 RLERI
+960 
-965 GKVGLND
+965 
-972 GDEKLVSAI
+972 
-981 QDALL
+981 Q
-986 EGKQQEVAARKELRE
+986 RE
-1001 AKIDLAES
+1001 AKIDVAES

-1027 VPLADLQKMVSAITA
+1027 VPIADLQKMVSAITA

-1213 KVVRGDAESAVVKG
+1213 RVVRGDAESAVVKG

-1247 KIGSGE
+1247 RIGSGE
-1253 GAQVYGRGLYFTDTK
+1253 GAQVYGWGLYFTDTK

-1274 YRDRLSGGPR
+1274 YRDRLSGEEY
-1284 VSATIDGKNVEVPV
+1284 TIDGKPV
-1298 GSAYTLAAEL
+1298 AEWLAANTRGDPDNVVANNLNVFAGLENSL
-1308 GFPAIGKNKFPSQY
+1308 KMFGGPQQVLDIEREILRGATERLAEFKAEAARDRGPEADEKPNVVDKVSREYIISALEDD
-1322 PVTIAIL
+1322 IADSNRSIALL
-1329 ELVNNG
+1329 EL
-1335 GDLEAAIAFMNDQ
+1335 LIAN
-1348 YSHWP
+1348 
-1353 KQVMDDVEAKLR
+1353 KVERKSA
-1365 EINPSIV
+1365 
-1372 TSPGK
+1372 GK

-1390 LLWDKPITEQSEKV
+1390 LLWDKPITEQSDKV

-1417 MTDKAFDVLGAI
+1417 MTDKAFDVLGAV

-1441 SGIYETIAEK
+1441 SGIYETLAED
-1451 LGSPKAA
+1451 LGSAKAA

-1478 GLNLEKP
+1478 GLNLDKP
-1485 GYNYVIFADEDV
+1485 GYNYVIFADDDV
-1497 SMTAKYSRSKAT
+1497 SMTAKYSRPKAT
-1509 PEEKKKV
+1509 PEERKKV
-1516 ENAAA
+1516 EDAAA
-1521 GLSAGARRVNDTM
+1521 GLSDGTRRVNNSLNVGGM
-1534 STYGLMDG
+1534 MDG
-1542 IEEAADSAPTL
+1542 LNEATGSTPIL
-1553 RNALIYA
+1553 RNAIINA
-1560 KDTASPIRQIALKS
+1560 KGTTSDMRRLALKS

-1583 LERKAPAVYKQAEV
+1583 LERKAPAVYKKAEE
-1597 LVDTVR
+1597 LVDRVR

-1617 DLVRDMEDFVRQ
+1617 DIVRDMEDFVRQ
-1629 YGSEALARAQF
+1629 YGSETLARAQF

-1681 TRRLIDA
+1681 TRKLIDA
-1688 IKQQAQ
+1688 IKQQAM
-1694 STTDNT
+1694 SATDNT
-1700 TVLKNKVKLSTPI
+1700 TVLKDKVKLSTPI
-1713 LAHMNSLTK
+1713 RAYMNSLTK

-1733 VQQLAAMTQRIRDS
+1733 VQQLAAMAQRIRDS

-1784 RIARGQGEEALVR
+1784 RIAIGQGEEAMER
-1797 IRDMRAQMMRELQ
+1797 IRDIRAKLMREMQ
-1810 SSDARQ
+1810 SPDERQ

-1837 LRDGEYWLRVEE
+1837 LRDGQHWLRVEE

-1854 REEQFY
+1854 REEEFHV
-1860 IFESARQLAQARREI
+1860 FESASELERGRLEV
-1875 AKRLGE
+1875 AKRLKE
-1881 DPEDSNVFKF
+1881 NPEDRSVFKIGH
-1891 DNKISELQNTLSETD
+1891 DISELQKTLSETD
-1906 DLMQRVFDIVGKA
+1906 DLMKRVFDIVGKA
-1919 RKEYEDSGQVD
+1919 RKEYEASGQVD

-1964 SPNTLANLQR
+1964 STNTLANLQR

-1984 KLAYAGQVRLDVK
+1984 KLAYAGQVRLAVQE
-1997 AIKDI
+1997 IKDVI
-2002 IGDKQRPASEQ
+2002 DDKQRPVSEQ

-2022 LETRAEQEINPSE
+2022 LEKRAEQEINPSE
-2035 QNAIL
+2035 QNAFL
-2040 NFINRSS
+2040 NFINRTS

-2097 RVKIER
+2097 FVKLNR
-2103 TNMRFGDYLDAAMP
+2103 TKTRFGDFLDAAMP

-2153 NDRGASFKSQSDLTG
+2153 NDRGTSFKPMASLTG

-2174 ANVGKVMSFLFTGTE
+2174 ANVGKVMGFLFTGTE

-2204 MNKQKRENPTK
+2204 MNKQNKENPNA
-2215 PLEMQREAALQKAM
+2215 PLEMRREAALQKAM

-2243 RPSITKGELTRGF
+2243 RPSITKGELSRGF

-2311 GVLMMAGLLGG
+2311 GVLMMAGLIGG
-2322 VGALPFYTMMAHALA
+2322 IGALPFYTMMAHALA
-2337 EGFDEEDDED
+2337 EGFDDEDDED

-2380 DVDFADMFIGGVPG
+2380 DVDFADIFIGGVPG

-2409 VNMWYR
+2409 VNMWFR
-2415 EPIAGDSLESSMI
+2415 EPISGDSLDSNMI
-2428 ATAIQNIAGLSM
+2428 ATGIANIAGLSM
-2440 ATQFIRG
+2440 ATQFLRG
-2447 TEALYEGDIA
+2447 GEALYEGDIA

-2485 KGDTIVPKEDL
+2485 KGDTIIPKEDI
-2496 TGADAFRS
+2496 TGGNFFQSA
-2504 VLGARSAK
+2504 LGARSLK

-2519 YITAGKNEKRIK
+2519 YITAAKNEKRIK

-2580 DTIIRSMRG
+2580 DTIIRSMKG
-2589 RSARSERNVQG
+2589 RSARSERNIQG

>member
-1 MPSYTVKGPDGR
+1 MPDVRMPNGAIIRNVPAGITKAQL
-13 SYTVNAPKNATER
+13 NAKLAKNGFNLAELTTPKQKPS
-26 DAISY
+26 AI
-31 IAREYYQGGKSKHGA
+31 
-46 SPLEN
+46 EN
-51 IPLIGGLVAPVAD
+51 IPLVGGLIAPVAD
-64 IPLSVAEGLSG
+64 IPLSAVEGLSG

-90 SDAAEYVSN
+90 SDAADYVSK

-108 SREDAEIARKIQKD
+108 SRQDAEIARKIQAD
-122 AEGKGLWEE
+122 AEGKGVWEE
-131 VKAAVRAFTYA
+131 VKAAARAFTYA

-147 ASVAGSAVPFVGA
+147 ASVAGSAAPFVA
-160 AVATGGTGAVPLAT
+160 AGVATGGTGVVPIAT
-174 LTGLGTASGVGTIKG
+174 MAGLGTASGVGTIKG
-189 AVYDAVYDEFVR
+189 AVYDAVYDEFVKG
-201 NGASEKDAEAAA
+201 GASKKDAEAAA
-213 TKAQEYGGKNM
+213 ERAQEYGGKNM
-224 DQITLGGVFGALASA
+224 DQIALGGAIGALASA
-239 TGFAPQIA
+239 TGFPPQFA
-247 RTMGANAAKNIA
+247 RSIGSNAAKNVA
-259 ARVAAR
+259 ARLAAR

-271 ARRSVP
+271 ARRNVLG
-277 GAVARGAVVEAAP
+277 GAAKSAVVEAVP
-290 EAVQGGQEQLARNV
+290 EAVQGGQEQLSQNL

-309 GFDVDTWRGVAG
+309 GFDVDTWKGVAG
-321 QAAAEGIASLF
+321 QAASEGIASLF

-347 EMLSREVA
+347 EMLTKEVA
-355 QELDAMPEEPTEEA
+355 QELDALPEEPTEEV
-369 IDGATARFVQRGFSQ
+369 INEATARFVQRGFSQ
-384 DVAGQ
+384 EVADQ

-398 VAIAEQAAELEK
+398 AAIAEQAAELEK

-419 DADVGGGPDLDTLPP
+419 DADIGEGPDISTLPP

-439 QAAMQRMREAEFGP
+439 EAVMQRMREAEATSVEP
-453 EVKTLDIEESIQAS
+453 LDIAEDIQAP
-467 PAARSTA
+467 PAGA
-474 PTVTPAFASTATDAE
+474 PYQRGVKQPTIVTPARAATILNNPDTAGNYNTVSDFAATTGMDT
-489 VREFADQ
+489 R
-496 YGIDEAEAVERLNA
+496 EAESVLDDIANEVPGA
-510 AAKSP
+510 PAIK
-515 RGIVYSRGR
+515 YSRGR

-529 TVEAAGQESLFGA
+529 TVEAAGQENLFGA
-542 LPKQEEN
+542 LPTQEEN

-563 QNALTLEEREAERQ
+563 QGALTQEERDAERQ
-577 ARADEFDRLQQERAA
+577 ARADEFDALQQERAA
-592 KDEEYKAQFVKNI
+592 KDEQYKAEFVKNI

-647 KEFEEQAME
+647 KDFEEQAMD
-656 LTPYTPPPI
+656 LMPYVAPPAAI
-665 PAQEVEADSTKPTI
+665 PDTDSAKPTV
-679 ATSMMQ
+679 ATSMVQ

-706 QLIRQLERP
+706 ELIRQLERP
-715 DAYDKY
+715 DAYDKF

-743 NTTGAEAKA
+743 NTTGVEAKA
-752 AEAELDIANEK
+752 AEAELAVANEK
-763 LAKLVNNRM
+763 LTKLVNNRM

-793 AKIRIKDA
+793 AKIRIKEA
-801 LKTLA
+801 TAEL
-806 KRMVIVVHGG
+806 
-816 SDFDALDPKKL
+816 DALDKSVEDKLAIKQGFAPRRGEAPVKYERVPGAQAGVKQDDLNLGVEAGKPK
-827 GTGEPGNLRPLGN
+827 E
-840 GFYGFVVDKTNP
+840 
-852 EEVAAAVNYARIYSE
+852 AAQKAPSVRRV
-867 KYGRGTKAIHAFQ
+867 RGTEQTDEAV
-880 LDMSDIETRFN
+880 
-891 GPIRPSL
+891 
-898 QGPKTTAKAEMDAAW
+898 
-913 KAFGDAPLG
+913 FGDYT
-922 SDGWRNF
+922 
-929 KAARAKYENSV
+929 KEEQ
-940 GLTVER
+940 ER
-946 LPIGLTEVAINELG
+946 LTNARRE
-960 RLERI
+960 
-965 GKVGLND
+965 LND
-972 GDEKLVSAI
+972 
-981 QDALL
+981 
-986 EGKQQEVAARKELRE
+986 

-1027 VPLADLQKMVSAITA
+1027 VPIADLQKMVSAITA
-1042 QWKSPNPVKV
+1042 QWKSPNPVQV

-1057 EIKDRKLRNA
+1057 DIKDRKLRNA

-1080 APDGTIYLVAD
+1080 APDGTIYLIAD
-1091 NLLSLE
+1091 NLLSIE

-1137 ETDKWRSENKGA
+1137 ETDKWRSENEGA
-1149 YDNDVNPLA
+1149 YADDVNPLA

-1185 VRNFARRMG
+1185 IRNFARRMG
-1194 INLKISDGD
+1194 INIKISDGD

-1239 DFNRFTTD
+1239 DFDRFTTD

-1253 GAQVYGRGLYFTDTK
+1253 GAQVYGWGLYFTDTK

-1274 YRDRLSGGPR
+1274 YRDRLSVPR
-1284 VSATIDGKNVEVPV
+1284 VSAIIDGKDVTVPV
-1298 GSAYTLAAEL
+1298 ESAYTLAEEL
-1308 GFPAIGKNKFPSQY
+1308 GFPAKSKNKFPLQY
-1322 PVTIAIL
+1322 PVTVAMR
-1329 ELVNNG
+1329 ELVETG
-1335 GDLEAAIAFMNDQ
+1335 GDLEAAIAFMNER

-1353 KQVMDDVEAKLR
+1353 KQIMGDVEAKLR
-1365 EINPSIV
+1365 EINPRVINNA
-1372 TSPGK
+1372 GK

-1390 LLWDKPITEQSEKV
+1390 LLWDKPITEQSDKV

-1417 MTDKAFDVLGAI
+1417 MADKALDVLRVLATASADER
-1429 LTPGGAR
+1429 L

-1458 SLALLDAGIRG
+1458 SLTLLEAGIRG

-1497 SMTAKYSRSKAT
+1497 SMVAKYSRSKTTAK
-1509 PEEKKKV
+1509 EREKV
-1516 ENAAA
+1516 EDAAA
-1521 GLSAGARRVNDTM
+1521 ALSDGARRVKNTM
-1534 STYGLMDG
+1534 STNGLVDG
-1542 IEEAADSAPTL
+1542 IEEAADSAPIL
-1553 RNALIYA
+1553 RNALINA
-1560 KDTASPIRQIALKS
+1560 KGTTSDMRRLALKS

-1583 LERKAPAVYKQAEV
+1583 LERKAPAVYKKAEE
-1597 LVDTVR
+1597 LVDRVR

-1617 DLVRDMEDFVRQ
+1617 DIVRDMEDFVRQ
-1629 YGSEALARAQF
+1629 YGSETLARAQF

-1652 KTVDEALANH
+1652 KTVDEALAKH

-1681 TRRLIDA
+1681 TRKLIDQ
-1688 IKQQAQ
+1688 IKQQAM
-1694 STTDNT
+1694 SATDNT
-1700 TVLKNKVKLSTPI
+1700 TVFKDKVKLSTPI
-1713 LAHMNSLTK
+1713 LAHMNALTK

-1727 DKVLLK
+1727 DTVLFKVK
-1733 VQQLAAMTQRIRDS
+1733 QLAAMTQRIRDS
-1747 YATKEEL
+1747 YAAKEEL

-1760 LKLYKDEREYH
+1760 LKLYKEEREYH

-1784 RIARGQGEEALVR
+1784 RIASGQGEEALER
-1797 IRDMRAQMMRELQ
+1797 IRDIRAKLMREMQ
-1810 SSDARQ
+1810 SSDERQ

-1837 LRDGEYWLRVEE
+1837 LRDGQHWLRVGE

-1854 REEQFY
+1854 REEEFHV
-1860 IFESARQLAQARREI
+1860 FESASELERGRLEV
-1875 AKRLGE
+1875 AKRLKE
-1881 DPEDSNVFKF
+1881 NPEDRNVFKIGH
-1891 DNKISELQNTLSETD
+1891 DISELQKTLSETD
-1906 DLMQRVFDIVGKA
+1906 DLMKRVFDIVGKA
-1919 RKEYEDSGQVD
+1919 RKEYENSGQVD

-1964 SPNTLANLQR
+1964 STNTLANLQR
-1974 SVSTNANELT
+1974 SVSSNANELT
-1984 KLAYAGQVRLDVK
+1984 KLAYAGQVRLAVQE
-1997 AIKDI
+1997 IKDAI
-2002 IGDKQRPASEQ
+2002 DDKQRPVSEQ

-2022 LETRAEQEINPSE
+2022 LEKRAEQEINPSE
-2035 QNAIL
+2035 QNAFL

-2068 VIPRFWREYGYVE
+2068 VIPRFWREYGYAE

-2097 RVKIER
+2097 FVKLKR
-2103 TNMRFGDYLDAAMP
+2103 TKTRFGDFLDAAMP

-2124 VKNNAD
+2124 VKNSAD

-2153 NDRGASFKSQSDLTG
+2153 NDRGTSFKPMASLTG

-2174 ANVGKVMSFLFTGTE
+2174 ANVGKVMGFLFTGTE

-2204 MNKQKRENPTK
+2204 MNKQNKENPNT
-2215 PLEMQREAALQKAM
+2215 PLEMRREAALQKAM

-2266 TKFMVGAFRDII
+2266 TKYMVGAFRDII
-2278 GAPLRGAARQATG
+2278 GAPLRGVARQATG
-2291 RGKLTKEDTAYMAGA
+2291 KGKLNAEDTAYMAGA

-2347 VRKLMGMDVT
+2347 VRKLMGMDPR

-2366 RRWLMEHMGTPDGD
+2366 RRWLMEKMGTSDD
-2380 DVDFADMFIGGVPG
+2380 KDVDFADLFIGGVPG
-2394 ALTDTEISSTVSLDL
+2394 ALTNTEISSTVSLDL
-2409 VNMWYR
+2409 VNMWFR
-2415 EPIAGDSLESSMI
+2415 EPISGDSLDSNMI
-2428 ATAIQNIAGLSM
+2428 ATGIANIAGLSM
-2440 ATQFIRG
+2440 ATQFLRG
-2447 TEALYEGDIA
+2447 GEALYEGDIA

-2485 KGDTIVPKEDL
+2485 KGDTIIPKEDIM
-2496 TGADAFRS
+2496 GADTFRS
-2504 VLGARSAK
+2504 VLGARSLK

-2519 YITAGKNEKRIK
+2519 YITASKNEKRIK
-2531 AEKQDILDDLED
+2531 GERQDILDDLED

-2552 KEGLREFWK
+2552 KEAFREFWK
-2561 EEIEPFNR
+2561 EEVVPFNR
-2569 TYPNEDFVITE
+2569 TYPDADFVITE
-2580 DTIIRSMRG
+2580 DTIERSMKGRAT
-2589 RSARSERNVQG
+2589 RSARNIQG
-2600 LQVSKKSK
+2600 LQVTAKSA
-2608 ERRERAAEPFMIKK
+2608 ERRKRAAEPFM
-2622 PTE
+2622 P

>member
-1 MPSYTVKGPDGR
+1 MPSFTVKGPDGR

-26 DAISY
+26 DAIAY
-31 IAREYYQGGKSKHGA
+31 VAKEYYQGGKSKQGA

-51 IPLIGGLVAPVAD
+51 IPLVGGLIAPIAD

-75 TVKSISDVFGADNAV
+75 TVKSISDAFGADNAV
-90 SDAAEYVSN
+90 SDAADYVSK

-108 SREDAEIARKIQKD
+108 SRQDAEIARKIQAD
-122 AEGKGLWEE
+122 AEGKGVWEE
-131 VKAAVRAFTYA
+131 VKAAARAFTYA

-147 ASVAGSAVPFVGA
+147 ASVAGSAVPFVA
-160 AVATGGTGAVPLAT
+160 AGVATGGTGAVPLAT
-174 LTGLGTASGVGTIKG
+174 MAGLGTASGVGTIKG
-189 AVYDAVYDEFVR
+189 AVYDAVYDEFVKG
-201 NGASEKDAEAAA
+201 GASKADAEAAA
-213 TKAQEYGGKNM
+213 ERAQEYGGKNM
-224 DQITLGGVFGALASA
+224 DQIALGGAIGALASA
-239 TGFAPQIA
+239 TGFSPQFA
-247 RTMGANAAKNIA
+247 RTLGANAAKNVA

-271 ARRSVP
+271 TRRNVLG
-277 GAVARGAVVEAAP
+277 GAAKSAAVEAAP
-290 EAVQGGQEQLARNV
+290 EAVQGGQEQLSQNL

-309 GFDVDTWRGVAG
+309 GFDVDTWKGVAG
-321 QAAAEGIASLF
+321 QAASEGIASLF

-347 EMLSREVA
+347 EMLSKEVA
-355 QELDAMPEEPTEEA
+355 QELDAMPEEPTEEV
-369 IDGATARFVQRGFSQ
+369 INEATARFVQRGFSQ
-384 DVAGQ
+384 EVADQ

-398 VAIAEQAAELEK
+398 AAIAEQAAELEK

-419 DADVGGGPDLDTLPP
+419 DADIGEGADLSTLPP
-434 VDTEE
+434 VDAEE
-439 QAAMQRMREAEFGP
+439 EAAMQRMREAEFGP
-453 EVKTLDIEESIQAS
+453 EVKSDLNTQIDEYTTFVNKGQVPPAPLVDSIARQYVDAMKTTGLEGVVAPERMAAFSQFVGNEVGTIEPLFAEQAAPKAS
-467 PAARSTA
+467 SARSTT
-474 PTVTPAFASTATDAE
+474 PTITPAFAAETLQNDDAI
-489 VREFADQ
+489 RAFADK
-496 YGIDEAEAVERLNA
+496 YGIDEEEAVGRLNA
-510 AAKSP
+510 AAASP
-515 RGIVYSRGR
+515 TGIKYSRGR

-542 LPKQEEN
+542 LPTQEEN

-563 QNALTLEEREAERQ
+563 QGALTQEEREAENQ

-592 KDEEYKAQFVKNI
+592 KDEQYKAQFVKNI

-619 SVQVDETSPKPYR
+619 SVQVDETSPKPYKI
-632 VVGPDGELFAAADTL
+632 VGPDGELFAAADTL

-656 LTPYTPPPI
+656 LTPYTSPPI
-665 PAQEVEADSTKPTI
+665 SAQEVEADSTTPTI

-715 DAYDKY
+715 DAYDKN

-728 AKAEEE
+728 AKAEAQALE
-734 ARAAMSKFR
+734 AMSKFR
-743 NTTGAEAKA
+743 NTTGVEAKA
-752 AEAELDIANEK
+752 AEAELAVANEK

-801 LKTLA
+801 TAEL
-806 KRMVIVVHGG
+806 
-816 SDFDALDPKKL
+816 DALNKS
-827 GTGEPGNLRPLGN
+827 E
-840 GFYGFVVDKTNP
+840 DKERVTD
-852 EEVAAAVNYARIYSE
+852 ARRE
-867 KYGRGTKAIHAFQ
+867 
-880 LDMSDIETRFN
+880 
-891 GPIRPSL
+891 
-898 QGPKTTAKAEMDAAW
+898 
-913 KAFGDAPLG
+913 
-922 SDGWRNF
+922 
-929 KAARAKYENSV
+929 
-940 GLTVER
+940 
-946 LPIGLTEVAINELG
+946 
-960 RLERI
+960 
-965 GKVGLND
+965 LND
-972 GDEKLVSAI
+972 
-981 QDALL
+981 
-986 EGKQQEVAARKELRE
+986 

-1009 RVSKYRK
+1009 RVSKYRR
-1016 GEAEPGGAPKI
+1016 GEAQPGQVKTDVAKVRAAVDAI
-1027 VPLADLQKMVSAITA
+1027 VSV
-1042 QWKSPNPVKV
+1042 WKDPPVVEV
-1052 VGSIL
+1052 VQSV
-1057 EIKDRKLRNA
+1057 
-1067 IMNDDA
+1067 NDIA
-1073 LDAKGLV
+1073 DAKIRRAVMQDNATGAEGFV
-1080 APDGTIYLVAD
+1080 APDGTVYLITD
-1091 NLLSLE
+1091 NLESVE
-1097 DAKAV
+1097 RAKAV

-1107 LGHVGLEKLF
+1107 LGHVGLERLF
-1117 RENLDSAL
+1117 RDELDGVLGAL
-1125 IAMYKSNPKVRA
+1125 YKSNGNVRA
-1137 ETDKWRSENKGA
+1137 KTDAWLAANPEA
-1149 YDNDVNPLA
+1149 YPKDGNQIA

-1167 RSERGQ
+1167 MSEAGQ
-1173 LERSLFQKIAAI
+1173 LKPTMLKRIAAI
-1185 VRNFARRMG
+1185 IRNYARKLG
-1194 INLKISDGD
+1194 FNVAISDAD
-1203 VAAILSMAHD
+1203 VEAILVAGHER
-1213 KVVRGDAESAVVKG
+1213 VVNGAQESTLVKG
-1227 LRYINVWHGSPH
+1227 MRYIN
-1239 DFNRFTTD
+1239 RQT
-1247 KIGSGE
+1247 SGV
-1253 GAQVYGRGLYFTDTK
+1253 A
-1268 QIAEKQ
+1268 
-1274 YRDRLSGGPR
+1274 
-1284 VSATIDGKNVEVPV
+1284 
-1298 GSAYTLAAEL
+1298 
-1308 GFPAIGKNKFPSQY
+1308 PAP
-1322 PVTIAIL
+1322 
-1329 ELVNNG
+1329 
-1335 GDLEAAIAFMNDQ
+1335 
-1348 YSHWP
+1348 
-1353 KQVMDDVEAKLR
+1353 
-1365 EINPSIV
+1365 
-1372 TSPGK
+1372 
-1377 LYNVE
+1377 
-1382 LAPKEEDF
+1382 
-1390 LLWDKPITEQSEKV
+1390 
-1404 QAALAGL
+1404 
-1411 GFKPMS
+1411 
-1417 MTDKAFDVLGAI
+1417 
-1429 LTPGGAR
+1429 
-1436 GEWYG
+1436 
-1441 SGIYETIAEK
+1441 
-1451 LGSPKAA
+1451 
-1458 SLALLDAGIRG
+1458 
-1469 NKYLDGNSR
+1469 
-1478 GLNLEKP
+1478 
-1485 GYNYVIFADEDV
+1485 
-1497 SMTAKYSRSKAT
+1497 KYSRPKAT
-1509 PEEKKKV
+1509 PEERKKV
-1516 ENAAA
+1516 EDAAA

-1560 KDTASPIRQIALKS
+1560 EDTASPIRQMALKS

-1583 LERKAPAVYKQAEV
+1583 LERKAPAVYKQAEA

-1611 LKAAGD
+1611 LKSAGD

-1652 KTVDEALANH
+1652 KTVDEALAKH
-1662 RAIKAIEDALLS
+1662 RAIKAIEDDLLS

-1681 TRRLIDA
+1681 TRKLIDQ
-1688 IKQQAQ
+1688 IKQQAM
-1694 STTDNT
+1694 SATDNT

-1747 YATKEEL
+1747 YVAKEEL

-1760 LKLYKDEREYH
+1760 LKLYKEEREYH

-1881 DPEDSNVFKF
+1881 NSEDANVFKSG
-1891 DNKISELQNTLSETD
+1891 NKISELQNTLSETD
-1906 DLMQRVFDIVGKA
+1906 DLMQRVFDVVGKA
-1919 RKEYEDSGQVD
+1919 RNEYEASGQVD

-2002 IGDKQRPASEQ
+2002 IGDKQRPVSEQ

-2022 LETRAEQEINPSE
+2022 LETRAEQEINPNE

-2097 RVKIER
+2097 RVKLER

-2153 NDRGASFKSQSDLTG
+2153 NDRGTSSTSMSNLTG

-2174 ANVGKVMSFLFTGTE
+2174 ANVGKVMGFLFTGTE

-2204 MNKQKRENPTK
+2204 LNKQKKENPTK

-2266 TKFMVGAFRDII
+2266 TKYMVGAFRDII
-2278 GAPLRGAARQATG
+2278 GAPLRGVARQATG
-2291 RGKLTKEDTAYMAGA
+2291 KGKLNAEDTAYMAGA

-2347 VRKLMGMDVT
+2347 VRKLMGMDPR

-2366 RRWLMEHMGTPDGD
+2366 RRWLMEKMGTSDD
-2380 DVDFADMFIGGVPG
+2380 KDVDFADLFIGGVPG
-2394 ALTDTEISSTVSLDL
+2394 ALTNTEISSTVSLDL
-2409 VNMWYR
+2409 VNMWFR
-2415 EPIAGDSLESSMI
+2415 EPISGDSLDSNMI
-2428 ATAIQNIAGLSM
+2428 ATGIANIAGLSM
-2440 ATQFIRG
+2440 ATQFLRG
-2447 TEALYEGDIA
+2447 GEALYEGDIA

-2485 KGDTIVPKEDL
+2485 KGDTIVPKEDIM
-2496 TGADAFRS
+2496 GADTFRS
-2504 VLGARSAK
+2504 VLGGRSLK

-2519 YITAGKNEKRIK
+2519 YITASKNEKRIK
-2531 AEKQDILDDLED
+2531 GERQDILDDLED
-2543 KIRSGDIKS
+2543 KIRSGGINS
-2552 KEGLREFWK
+2552 KEAFREFWK
-2561 EEIEPFNR
+2561 EEVVPFNR
-2569 TYPNEDFVITE
+2569 TYPDADFVITE
-2580 DTIIRSMRG
+2580 DTIMRSMKG
-2589 RSARSERNVQG
+2589 RATRSERNIQG
-2600 LQVSKKSK
+2600 MQVSTKSE
-2608 ERRERAAEPFMIKK
+2608 ERRKRAAEPFMMKK
-2622 PTE
+2622 PAEK

>member
-108 SREDAEIARKIQKD
+108 SRQDAETARKIQKD
-122 AEGKGLWEE
+122 AEGKGVWEE
-131 VKAAVRAFTYA
+131 VKAAVRAFTYS
-142 PLENI
+142 PLEST
-147 ASVAGSAVPFVGA
+147 ASVAGSALPFVGA
-160 AVATGGTGAVPLAT
+160 AVATGGTGVIPAVTLA
-174 LTGLGTASGVGTIKG
+174 GLGTASGVGTIKG
-189 AVYDAVYDEFVR
+189 AIYDTVYDEFVK

-213 TKAQEYGGKNM
+213 MRAQEYGGKNM
-224 DQITLGGVFGALASA
+224 DQIALGGAIGALASA
-239 TGFAPQIA
+239 TGFPPQFA
-247 RTMGANAAKNIA
+247 RTLGANAAKNIA
-259 ARVAAR
+259 ARVTAR

-271 ARRSVP
+271 ARRSVLG
-277 GAVARGAVVEAAP
+277 GAAKSAVVEAAP

-592 KDEEYKAQFVKNI
+592 KDEQYKAEFVKNI
-605 EDAIRRANPANEAY
+605 EDAVRRANPANAAY
-619 SVQVDETSPKPYR
+619 SVQVDEGSPKPYKI
-632 VVGPDGELFAAADTL
+632 VGPDGELFAAADTL

-665 PAQEVEADSTKPTI
+665 SAQEVEADSTKPTI

-778 RLRSMSEMRKDEQLG
+778 RLRSMSENRQLEREG
-793 AKIRIKDA
+793 ATYRA
-801 LKTLA
+801 ESA
-806 KRMVIVVHGG
+806 KVQQ
-816 SDFDALDPKKL
+816 KL
-827 GTGEPGNLRPLGN
+827 GEMEGADT
-840 GFYGFVVDKTNP
+840 
-852 EEVAAAVNYARIYSE
+852 S
-867 KYGRGTKAIHAFQ
+867 
-880 LDMSDIETRFN
+880 
-891 GPIRPSL
+891 
-898 QGPKTTAKAEMDAAW
+898 AEQ
-913 KAFGDAPLG
+913 
-922 SDGWRNF
+922 R
-929 KAARAKYENSV
+929 E
-940 GLTVER
+940 
-946 LPIGLTEVAINELG
+946 
-960 RLERI
+960 
-965 GKVGLND
+965 
-972 GDEKLVSAI
+972 
-981 QDALL
+981 Q
-986 EGKQQEVAARKELRE
+986 RE

-1213 KVVRGDAESAVVKG
+1213 RVVRGDAESAVVKG

-1239 DFNRFTTD
+1239 DFNRFTSD

-1253 GAQVYGRGLYFTDTK
+1253 GAQVYGWGLYFTDTK

-1485 GYNYVIFADEDV
+1485 GYNYVIFADDDV
-1497 SMTAKYSRSKAT
+1497 AMTAKYSRSKAT
-1509 PEEKKKV
+1509 PEERKKV
-1516 ENAAA
+1516 EDAAA

-1542 IEEAADSAPTL
+1542 IEEAADSTPIL
-1553 RNALIYA
+1553 RNAIINA

-1810 SSDARQ
+1810 SPDARQ

-1881 DPEDSNVFKF
+1881 NPEDANVFKS

-2002 IGDKQRPASEQ
+2002 IGDKQRPVSEQ

-2322 VGALPFYTMMAHALA
+2322 VGALPFYTMMAQALA

-2366 RRWLMEHMGTPDGD
+2366 RRWLMEHMGTPDD
-2380 DVDFADMFIGGVPG
+2380 EDVDFADMFIGGVPG

-2504 VLGARSAK
+2504 VLGARSGK

-2580 DTIIRSMRG
+2580 DTIIRSMKG

>member
-1 MPSYTVKGPDGR
+1 MPDVRMPNGTIIRNVPVGITKAQL
-13 SYTVNAPKNATER
+13 NAKLTRNGFNLAELTTPKQKPS
-26 DAISY
+26 AI
-31 IAREYYQGGKSKHGA
+31 
-46 SPLEN
+46 EN
-51 IPLIGGLVAPVAD
+51 IPLVGGLIAPVAD
-64 IPLSVAEGLSG
+64 IPLSVVEGLSG
-75 TVKSISDVFGADNAV
+75 TVKSISDAFGADNAV
-90 SDAAEYVSN
+90 SDAADYVSE

-122 AEGKGLWEE
+122 AEGKGVWEE
-131 VKAAVRAFTYA
+131 VKAAARAFTYS
-142 PLENI
+142 PLEST
-147 ASVAGSAVPFVGA
+147 ASVAGSAVPFVA
-160 AVATGGTGAVPLAT
+160 AAYFTGGVGAGA
-174 LTGLGTASGVGTIKG
+174 LGTVSGAGTVKG
-189 AVYDAVYDEFVR
+189 AIYDAVYDEFIKS
-201 NGASEKDAEAAA
+201 GASEKDADAAA
-213 TKAQEYGGKNM
+213 DKAQDYGGENM
-224 DQITLGGVFGALASA
+224 DQIALGGAIGALASA
-239 TGFAPQIA
+239 TGFPTQIA
-247 RTMGANAAKNIA
+247 RTIGANAAKNLA
-259 ARVAAR
+259 AKVAAR

-271 ARRSVP
+271 ARRSVLG
-277 GAVARGAVVEAAP
+277 GAAKSAAIEAVP
-290 EAVQGGQEQLARNV
+290 EAVQGGQEKLSQNL

-309 GFDVDTWRGVAG
+309 GFDVDTWKGVAG
-321 QAAAEGIASLF
+321 QAASEGIASLF

-347 EMLSREVA
+347 EALTKEISE
-355 QELDAMPEEPTEEA
+355 EFDALPEEPTEEV
-369 IDGATARFVQRGFSQ
+369 INEATARFVQRGFSQ
-384 DVAGQ
+384 EVADQ

-398 VAIAEQAAELEK
+398 VAIAQQAAELEQ
-410 ARAERLAQV
+410 ARAERLAQE
-419 DADVGGGPDLDTLPP
+419 DIEISEGPDLSTLPP

-439 QAAMQRMREAEFGP
+439 EAAMQQAREAEATGVGP
-453 EVKTLDIEESIQAS
+453 KLYHGGREGLTIDDVEIVREPGATKQGRKGRVYGGFYATANPDEAAHYASMAGEGNTVYEVQLRPDAVVETIENDISRISPQKIDEYRARGIDVVVGKDVRGRTEHVVVNKDVVTGLKDVNQQAA
-467 PAARSTA
+467 PKAEAAPQRGVKQ
-474 PTVTPAFASTATDAE
+474 PTVVTPARAYTILNNPDTAGNYNTVSDFAATTGMDT
-489 VREFADQ
+489 R
-496 YGIDEAEAVERLNA
+496 EAESVLDDIANEVPGA
-510 AAKSP
+510 PVIK
-515 RGIVYSRGR
+515 YSRGR

-529 TVEAAGQESLFGA
+529 TVEAAGQEGLFGA
-542 LPKQEEN
+542 LPTQEEN

-563 QNALTLEEREAERQ
+563 QGALAPEQREAERQ
-577 ARADEFDRLQQERAA
+577 AQADEFDRLQQERAA
-592 KDEEYKAQFVKNI
+592 KDEQYTAEFVKNI

-619 SVQVDETSPKPYR
+619 SVQVDKTSPKPYR
-632 VVGPDGELFAAADTL
+632 VVGPDGELFAAADNL
-647 KEFEEQAME
+647 QDFEAQAMD
-656 LTPYTPPPI
+656 LLPYVAPPTSI
-665 PAQEVEADSTKPTI
+665 QETDSAKPTV
-679 ATSMMQ
+679 ATSMVQ

-706 QLIRQLERP
+706 ELIRQLERP
-715 DAYDKY
+715 AAYDKY

-743 NTTGAEAKA
+743 NATGVEAKA
-752 AEAELDIANEK
+752 AEAELVVANEK
-763 LAKLVNNRM
+763 LTKLVNNRM

-778 RLRSMSEMRKDEQLG
+778 RLRSMSENRQLEREG
-793 AKIRIKDA
+793 AMSRVGS
-801 LKTLA
+801 A
-806 KRMVIVVHGG
+806 KVQQ
-816 SDFDALDPKKL
+816 KL
-827 GTGEPGNLRPLGN
+827 GEMEGADT
-840 GFYGFVVDKTNP
+840 
-852 EEVAAAVNYARIYSE
+852 S
-867 KYGRGTKAIHAFQ
+867 
-880 LDMSDIETRFN
+880 
-891 GPIRPSL
+891 
-898 QGPKTTAKAEMDAAW
+898 AEQ
-913 KAFGDAPLG
+913 
-922 SDGWRNF
+922 R
-929 KAARAKYENSV
+929 E
-940 GLTVER
+940 
-946 LPIGLTEVAINELG
+946 
-960 RLERI
+960 
-965 GKVGLND
+965 
-972 GDEKLVSAI
+972 
-981 QDALL
+981 Q
-986 EGKQQEVAARKELRE
+986 RE

-1027 VPLADLQKMVSAITA
+1027 VPLTNLQALVDAITS

-1057 EIKDRKLRNA
+1057 DIKDRKLRNA
-1067 IMNDDA
+1067 IMKDDA

-1080 APDGTIYLVAD
+1080 APDGTIYLIAD
-1091 NLLSLE
+1091 NLLSLQ

-1117 RENLDSAL
+1117 RDNLDSAL

-1137 ETDKWRSENKGA
+1137 DTDKWRSENEGA
-1149 YDNDVNPLA
+1149 YADDVNPLA

-1173 LERSLFQKIAAI
+1173 LEVNLFQKIAAI
-1185 VRNFARRMG
+1185 IRNFARRMG

-1239 DFNRFTTD
+1239 DFDKFTTD

-1253 GAQVYGRGLYFTDTK
+1253 GAQVFGWGLYFTDTK

-1274 YRDRLSGGPR
+1274 YRDRLSGYE
-1284 VSATIDGKNVEVPV
+1284 VVVDGQPIEEW
-1298 GSAYTLAAEL
+1298 AEATLAPLRVPYRRALEGIKYLLRPGYDAQVLLEDARAVIKSYTQRLEELKAEIAS
-1308 GFPAIGKNKFPSQY
+1308 GRP
-1322 PVTIAIL
+1322 PVTDSPIWQEVSDLEKDIPYFGMQIPIL
-1329 ELVNNG
+1329 ERLV
-1335 GDLEAAIAFMNDQ
+1335 AADTKVV
-1348 YSHWP
+1348 P
-1353 KQVMDDVEAKLR
+1353 K
-1365 EINPSIV
+1365 
-1372 TSPGK
+1372 GK
-1377 LYNVE
+1377 LYNIE

-1404 QAALAGL
+1404 KAALAEL
-1411 GFKPMS
+1411 GWRPRS
-1417 MTDKAFDVLGAI
+1417 AI
-1429 LTPGGAR
+1429 EKTVDFLSLPKDMR
-1436 GEWYG
+1436 GEYYG
-1441 SGIYETIAEK
+1441 GRIYEILAED

-1458 SLALLDAGIRG
+1458 SLALLEAGIRG

-1478 GLNLEKP
+1478 GLNIEKP
-1485 GYNYVIFADEDV
+1485 AYNYVIFADEDV
-1497 SMTAKYSRSKAT
+1497 SLTAKYSRPKAT
-1509 PEEKKKV
+1509 PEERKKV
-1516 ENAAA
+1516 DNAAA
-1521 GLSAGARRVNDTM
+1521 GLSAGARRVKDTM
-1534 STYGLMDG
+1534 SVSGLVDG
-1542 IEEAADSAPTL
+1542 IEEAADSAPIL
-1553 RNALIYA
+1553 RNALIYG
-1560 KDTASPIRQIALKS
+1560 KGTASDIRRLALKS

-1583 LERKAPAVYKQAEV
+1583 LERKSPAVYKTVET
-1597 LVDTVR
+1597 LVDRVR

-1617 DLVRDMEDFVRQ
+1617 DIVRDMQDFVRQ
-1629 YGSEALARAQF
+1629 YGSDTLARAQF

-1652 KTVDEALANH
+1652 KTVDEALAKH

-1681 TRRLIDA
+1681 TRKLIDQ
-1688 IKQQAQ
+1688 IKQQAM
-1694 STTDNT
+1694 SATDNT
-1700 TVLKNKVKLSTPI
+1700 TVLKDKVKLSTPI
-1713 LAHMNSLTK
+1713 LTHMNALTK

-1733 VQQLAAMTQRIRDS
+1733 VKQLAAMTQRIRDS
-1747 YATKEEL
+1747 YAVKEEL

-1760 LKLYKDEREYH
+1760 LKLYKEEREYH

-1777 RQALLDE
+1777 KQALLDE
-1784 RIARGQGEEALVR
+1784 RIARGQGEEAMER
-1797 IRDMRAQMMRELQ
+1797 IRDIRAKLMRELQ
-1810 SSDARQ
+1810 SPDERQ

-1837 LRDGEYWLRVEE
+1837 LRDGQHWLRVEE

-1854 REEQFY
+1854 REEEFHV
-1860 IFESARQLAQARREI
+1860 FESASELERGRLEV
-1875 AKRLGE
+1875 AKRLKE
-1881 DPEDSNVFKF
+1881 NPEDGEVFKIGH
-1891 DNKISELQNTLSETD
+1891 DISELQDTLSETD
-1906 DLMQRVFDIVGKA
+1906 DLMKRVFDIVGKA
-1919 RKEYEDSGQVD
+1919 RKEYENSGQVD

-1964 SPNTLANLQR
+1964 STNTLANLQR

-2002 IGDKQRPASEQ
+2002 IGDKQRPVSEQ

-2022 LETRAEQEINPSE
+2022 LEIRAEQEINPNE
-2035 QNAIL
+2035 QNAFL
-2040 NFINRSS
+2040 NFINRTS

-2081 GTAMWMKYMKM
+2081 GTAMWLKYMKM

-2097 RVKIER
+2097 RVKLKR
-2103 TNMRFGDYLDAAMP
+2103 TNTRFGDYLDAAMP

-2124 VKNNAD
+2124 VKNSAD

-2153 NDRGASFKSQSDLTG
+2153 NDRGTSFKSVSNLTG

-2174 ANVGKVMSFLFTGTE
+2174 ANVGKVMGFLFTGTE

-2204 MNKQKRENPTK
+2204 MNKQKKENPAK
-2215 PLEMQREAALQKAM
+2215 PGATAEEKAAHLEAQRSRALQQAM

-2243 RPSITKGELTRGF
+2243 RPSITKGELSRGF

-2266 TKFMVGAFRDII
+2266 TKYMTGAFRDII
-2278 GAPLRGAARQATG
+2278 GAPLRGVARQATG
-2291 RGKLTKEDTAYMAGA
+2291 KGKLTKEDTAYMAGA

-2347 VRKLMGMDVT
+2347 VRKLMGMDPR

-2366 RRWLMEHMGTPDGD
+2366 RRWLMEKMGTSDNK
-2380 DVDFADMFIGGVPG
+2380 DVDFADIFIGGVPG
-2394 ALTDTEISSTVSLDL
+2394 ALTNTEISSTVSLDL

-2415 EPIAGDSLESSMI
+2415 EPISGDSLDSNMI
-2428 ATAIQNIAGLSM
+2428 ATGIANVAGLSM
-2440 ATQFIRG
+2440 ATQFLRG
-2447 TEALYEGDIA
+2447 GEALYEGDIA

-2485 KGDTIVPKEDL
+2485 KGDTIIKPEDI
-2496 TGADAFRS
+2496 TGLDTMRS
-2504 VLGARSAK
+2504 VLGARSLK

-2519 YITAGKNEKRIK
+2519 YITAAKNEKRIK
-2531 AEKQDILDDLED
+2531 GEKQDILDDLED

-2552 KEGLREFWK
+2552 KEAFREFWK
-2561 EEIEPFNR
+2561 EEVVPFNR
-2569 TYPNEDFVITE
+2569 TYPDADFVITE
-2580 DTIIRSMRG
+2580 DTIMRSMKG
-2589 RSARSERNVQG
+2589 RSARSARNIQG
-2600 LQVSKKSK
+2600 LQVTAKSA
-2608 ERRERAAEPFMIKK
+2608 ERRKRAAEPFM
-2622 PTE
+2622 P

>member
-1 MPSYTVKGPDGR
+1 VPSYTVKGPDGR

-108 SREDAEIARKIQKD
+108 SRQDAETARKIQKD
-122 AEGKGLWEE
+122 AEGKGVWEE
-131 VKAAVRAFTYA
+131 VKAAVRAFTYS
-142 PLENI
+142 PLEST
-147 ASVAGSAVPFVGA
+147 ASVAGSALPFIGA

-277 GAVARGAVVEAAP
+277 GAVARGAIVEAVP
-290 EAVQGGQEQLARNV
+290 EGIQGGQEQLARNV

-419 DADVGGGPDLDTLPP
+419 DADVGEGPDLDTLPP

-439 QAAMQRMREAEFGP
+439 QAAMQSMREAEFGP
-453 EVKTLDIEESIQAS
+453 EVKTLDIEENIQAS

-474 PTVTPAFASTATDAE
+474 PTVTPAFASTATDE
-489 VREFADQ
+489 DVRAFADQ
-496 YGIDEAEAVERLNA
+496 YGIDEAEAVERLSA

-592 KDEEYKAQFVKNI
+592 KDEQYKAEFVKNI
-605 EDAIRRANPANEAY
+605 EDAIRRANPANAAY

-665 PAQEVEADSTKPTI
+665 SAQEVEADSTKPTI

-752 AEAELDIANEK
+752 AEAELAIVNEK
-763 LAKLVNNRM
+763 LAKLVNNRL

-778 RLRSMSEMRKDEQLG
+778 RLRSMSDMRKDEQLG
-793 AKIRIKDA
+793 AKIRIKEATAELDELNKSVEDKLA
-801 LKTLA
+801 LKREFA
-806 KRMVIVVHGG
+806 PRR
-816 SDFDALDPKKL
+816 
-827 GTGEPGNLRPLGN
+827 GE
-840 GFYGFVVDKTNP
+840 
-852 EEVAAAVNYARIYSE
+852 
-867 KYGRGTKAIHAFQ
+867 
-880 LDMSDIETRFN
+880 
-891 GPIRPSL
+891 
-898 QGPKTTAKAEMDAAW
+898 
-913 KAFGDAPLG
+913 AP
-922 SDGWRNF
+922 
-929 KAARAKYENSV
+929 AKYERVPGVQPGAKQDDLNLGIEAGKPKEAEQKAPSV
-940 GLTVER
+940 RRVRGTEQTGEAVFGDYTKEEQER
-946 LPIGLTEVAINELG
+946 LTDARREL
-960 RLERI
+960 
-965 GKVGLND
+965 N
-972 GDEKLVSAI
+972 
-981 QDALL
+981 
-986 EGKQQEVAARKELRE
+986 E

-1213 KVVRGDAESAVVKG
+1213 RVVRGDAESAVVKG

-1253 GAQVYGRGLYFTDTK
+1253 GAQVYGWGLYFTDTK

-1274 YRDRLSGGPR
+1274 YRDRLAGEEYI
-1284 VSATIDGKNVEVPV
+1284 IDGKPV
-1298 GSAYTLAAEL
+1298 AEWLAANTL
-1308 GFPAIGKNKFPSQY
+1308 GDPDNVVANNLNVLAGLENSLKMFGGPQKLLDLEREVVRGATEALTEAVRDGKPDYAISALEDD
-1322 PVTIAIL
+1322 IADSNRSIALL
-1329 ELVNNG
+1329 ELLVANNVKT
-1335 GDLEAAIAFMNDQ
+1335 A
-1348 YSHWP
+1348 P
-1353 KQVMDDVEAKLR
+1353 R
-1365 EINPSIV
+1365 
-1372 TSPGK
+1372 GK

-1417 MTDKAFDVLGAI
+1417 MTDKAFDVLGAV

-1458 SLALLDAGIRG
+1458 SLALLEVGIRG

-1485 GYNYVIFADEDV
+1485 GYNYVIFADDDV
-1497 SMTAKYSRSKAT
+1497 AMTAKYSRSKAT
-1509 PEEKKKV
+1509 PEERKKV
-1516 ENAAA
+1516 EDAAA
-1521 GLSAGARRVNDTM
+1521 GLSAGARRVKDTM
-1534 STYGLMDG
+1534 SVSGLVDG

-1553 RNALIYA
+1553 RNALIYG
-1560 KDTASPIRQIALKS
+1560 KGTASDIRRLALKS

-1583 LERKAPAVYKQAEV
+1583 LERKSPAVYKTVET
-1597 LVDTVR
+1597 LVDRVR

-1629 YGSEALARAQF
+1629 YGSDTLARAQF

-1652 KTVDEALANH
+1652 KTVDEALAKH

-1681 TRRLIDA
+1681 TRKLIDQ
-1688 IKQQAQ
+1688 IKQQAM
-1694 STTDNT
+1694 SATDNT
-1700 TVLKNKVKLSTPI
+1700 TVLKDKVKLSTPI
-1713 LAHMNSLTK
+1713 LTHMNALTK

-1733 VQQLAAMTQRIRDS
+1733 VKQLAAMTQRIRDS
-1747 YATKEEL
+1747 YAVKEEL

-1760 LKLYKDEREYH
+1760 LKLYKEEREYH

-1777 RQALLDE
+1777 KQALLDE
-1784 RIARGQGEEALVR
+1784 RIASGQGEEAMER
-1797 IRDMRAQMMRELQ
+1797 IRDIRAKLMRELQ
-1810 SSDARQ
+1810 SPDERQ

-1837 LRDGEYWLRVEE
+1837 LRDGQHWLRVEE
-1849 DLSKG
+1849 NLSKG
-1854 REEQFY
+1854 REEEFHV
-1860 IFESARQLAQARREI
+1860 FESASELERGRLEV
-1875 AKRLGE
+1875 AKRLKE
-1881 DPEDSNVFKF
+1881 NPEDGEVFKIGH
-1891 DNKISELQNTLSETD
+1891 DISELQNTLSETD
-1906 DLMQRVFDIVGKA
+1906 DLMKRVFDIVGKA
-1919 RKEYEDSGQVD
+1919 RKEYENSGQVD

-1964 SPNTLANLQR
+1964 STNTLANLQR

-2002 IGDKQRPASEQ
+2002 IGDKQRPVSEQ

-2022 LETRAEQEINPSE
+2022 LEKRAEQEINPSE

-2097 RVKIER
+2097 RVKLKR
-2103 TNMRFGDYLDAAMP
+2103 TNTRFGDYLDAAMP

-2153 NDRGASFKSQSDLTG
+2153 NDRGTSFKSVSNLTG

-2174 ANVGKVMSFLFTGTE
+2174 ANVGKVMGFLFTGTE

-2204 MNKQKRENPTK
+2204 MNKQKKENPAK
-2215 PLEMQREAALQKAM
+2215 PGATAEEKAAHLEAQRSRALQKAM

-2243 RPSITKGELTRGF
+2243 RPSITKGELSRGF

-2266 TKFMVGAFRDII
+2266 TKYMTGAFRDII
-2278 GAPLRGAARQATG
+2278 GAPLRGVARQATG
-2291 RGKLTKEDTAYMAGA
+2291 KGKLTKEDTAYMAGA

-2322 VGALPFYTMMAHALA
+2322 VGALPFYTMMAQALA

-2366 RRWLMEHMGTPDGD
+2366 RRWLMEHMGTPDD
-2380 DVDFADMFIGGVPG
+2380 KDVDFADMFIGGVPG

-2504 VLGARSAK
+2504 VLGARSGK

>member
-1 MPSYTVKGPDGR
+1 M
-13 SYTVNAPKNATER
+13 
-26 DAISY
+26 
-31 IAREYYQGGKSKHGA
+31 
-46 SPLEN
+46 
-51 IPLIGGLVAPVAD
+51 
-64 IPLSVAEGLSG
+64 
-75 TVKSISDVFGADNAV
+75 
-90 SDAAEYVSN
+90 
-99 AAAALKSAG
+99 
-108 SREDAEIARKIQKD
+108 
-122 AEGKGLWEE
+122 
-131 VKAAVRAFTYA
+131 
-142 PLENI
+142 
-147 ASVAGSAVPFVGA
+147 
-160 AVATGGTGAVPLAT
+160 
-174 LTGLGTASGVGTIKG
+174 
-189 AVYDAVYDEFVR
+189 
-201 NGASEKDAEAAA
+201 
-213 TKAQEYGGKNM
+213 
-224 DQITLGGVFGALASA
+224 
-239 TGFAPQIA
+239 
-247 RTMGANAAKNIA
+247 
-259 ARVAAR
+259 
-265 EAVEVG
+265 
-271 ARRSVP
+271 
-277 GAVARGAVVEAAP
+277 
-290 EAVQGGQEQLARNV
+290 
-304 ALQRE
+304 
-309 GFDVDTWRGVAG
+309 
-321 QAAAEGIASLF
+321 
-332 LGGYGGAREARAENR
+332 
-347 EMLSREVA
+347 
-355 QELDAMPEEPTEEA
+355 
-369 IDGATARFVQRGFSQ
+369 
-384 DVAGQ
+384 
-389 IVEKLRSSK
+389 
-398 VAIAEQAAELEK
+398 
-410 ARAERLAQV
+410 
-419 DADVGGGPDLDTLPP
+419 
-434 VDTEE
+434 
-439 QAAMQRMREAEFGP
+439 
-453 EVKTLDIEESIQAS
+453 
-467 PAARSTA
+467 
-474 PTVTPAFASTATDAE
+474 
-489 VREFADQ
+489 
-496 YGIDEAEAVERLNA
+496 
-510 AAKSP
+510 
-515 RGIVYSRGR
+515 
-524 PPSAS
+524 
-529 TVEAAGQESLFGA
+529 
-542 LPKQEEN
+542 
-549 RLDKFEEIQQRKLE
+549 
-563 QNALTLEEREAERQ
+563 
-577 ARADEFDRLQQERAA
+577 

-605 EDAIRRANPANEAY
+605 EDALRRTNPANAAY
-619 SVQVDETSPKPYR
+619 SVQVAEGSPKPYR
-632 VVGPDGELFAAADTL
+632 IVGPDGELFAAADNL
-647 KEFEEQAME
+647 KDLETQATA
-656 LTPYTPPPI
+656 LDPYTTPPMAP
-665 PAQEVEADSTKPTI
+665 EAIETDSARPTV
-679 ATSMMQ
+679 ATSMVQ
-685 ELTAEIDAARERGEI
+685 EITAEIDAARERGEI

-706 QLIRQLERP
+706 ELIRQLERP
-715 DAYDKY
+715 AAYDKY

-743 NTTGAEAKA
+743 NATGVEAKA
-752 AEAELDIANEK
+752 AEAELAVANEK

-778 RLRSMSEMRKDEQLG
+778 RLRSMVEMRKDEQLG
-793 AKIRIKDA
+793 AKIRIKEATAELDA
-801 LKTLA
+801 LSK
-806 KRMVIVVHGG
+806 
-816 SDFDALDPKKL
+816 S
-827 GTGEPGNLRPLGN
+827 E
-840 GFYGFVVDKTNP
+840 DK
-852 EEVAAAVNYARIYSE
+852 
-867 KYGRGTKAIHAFQ
+867 
-880 LDMSDIETRFN
+880 
-891 GPIRPSL
+891 
-898 QGPKTTAKAEMDAAW
+898 
-913 KAFGDAPLG
+913 
-922 SDGWRNF
+922 
-929 KAARAKYENSV
+929 
-940 GLTVER
+940 
-946 LPIGLTEVAINELG
+946 
-960 RLERI
+960 ERI
-965 GKVGLND
+965 TEARRELND
-972 GDEKLVSAI
+972 
-981 QDALL
+981 
-986 EGKQQEVAARKELRE
+986 

-1213 KVVRGDAESAVVKG
+1213 RVVRGDAESAVVKG

-1253 GAQVYGRGLYFTDTK
+1253 GAQVYGWGLYFTDTK

-1382 LAPKEEDF
+1382 FAPKEEDF

-1485 GYNYVIFADEDV
+1485 GYNYVIFADDDV
-1497 SMTAKYSRSKAT
+1497 AMTAKYSRSKAT
-1509 PEEKKKV
+1509 PEERKKV
-1516 ENAAA
+1516 EDAAA

-1583 LERKAPAVYKQAEV
+1583 LERQAPAVYKQAEV

-2322 VGALPFYTMMAHALA
+2322 VGALPFYTMMAQALA

-2366 RRWLMEHMGTPDGD
+2366 RRWLMEHMGTPDD
-2380 DVDFADMFIGGVPG
+2380 EDVDFADMFIGGVPG

-2504 VLGARSAK
+2504 VLGARSGK

-2580 DTIIRSMRG
+2580 DTIIRSMKG

>member
-1 MPSYTVKGPDGR
+1 
-13 SYTVNAPKNATER
+13 
-26 DAISY
+26 
-31 IAREYYQGGKSKHGA
+31 
-46 SPLEN
+46 
-51 IPLIGGLVAPVAD
+51 
-64 IPLSVAEGLSG
+64 
-75 TVKSISDVFGADNAV
+75 
-90 SDAAEYVSN
+90 
-99 AAAALKSAG
+99 
-108 SREDAEIARKIQKD
+108 
-122 AEGKGLWEE
+122 
-131 VKAAVRAFTYA
+131 
-142 PLENI
+142 
-147 ASVAGSAVPFVGA
+147 
-160 AVATGGTGAVPLAT
+160 
-174 LTGLGTASGVGTIKG
+174 
-189 AVYDAVYDEFVR
+189 
-201 NGASEKDAEAAA
+201 
-213 TKAQEYGGKNM
+213 
-224 DQITLGGVFGALASA
+224 
-239 TGFAPQIA
+239 
-247 RTMGANAAKNIA
+247 
-259 ARVAAR
+259 
-265 EAVEVG
+265 
-271 ARRSVP
+271 
-277 GAVARGAVVEAAP
+277 
-290 EAVQGGQEQLARNV
+290 
-304 ALQRE
+304 
-309 GFDVDTWRGVAG
+309 
-321 QAAAEGIASLF
+321 
-332 LGGYGGAREARAENR
+332 
-347 EMLSREVA
+347 
-355 QELDAMPEEPTEEA
+355 
-369 IDGATARFVQRGFSQ
+369 
-384 DVAGQ
+384 
-389 IVEKLRSSK
+389 
-398 VAIAEQAAELEK
+398 
-410 ARAERLAQV
+410 
-419 DADVGGGPDLDTLPP
+419 
-434 VDTEE
+434 
-439 QAAMQRMREAEFGP
+439 MQRMREAEFGP

-474 PTVTPAFASTATDAE
+474 PTVTPAFAEATLQNDDD
-489 VREFADQ
+489 VRAFADK

-592 KDEEYKAQFVKNI
+592 KDEQYKAEFVKNI
-605 EDAIRRANPANEAY
+605 EDALRRTNPANEAY

-632 VVGPDGELFAAADTL
+632 IVGPDGELFAAADNL
-647 KEFEEQAME
+647 KDLEAQATA
-656 LTPYTPPPI
+656 LDPYTTPPMAPEAI
-665 PAQEVEADSTKPTI
+665 EADSTKPTI

-801 LKTLA
+801 LKVLA

-852 EEVAAAVNYARIYSE
+852 EEVAFAVDYARVYSE

-898 QGPKTTAKAEMDAAW
+898 KGPKTTAKAEMDAAW
-913 KAFGDAPLG
+913 KEFGDAPLG
-922 SDGWRNF
+922 SDGWRKF
-929 KAARAKYENSV
+929 KEARKKYEDSV

-946 LPIGLTEVAINELG
+946 LPIGLTEVAVNELG

-972 GDEKLVSAI
+972 GDDKLVSAI

-1213 KVVRGDAESAVVKG
+1213 RVVRGDAESAVVKG

-1253 GAQVYGRGLYFTDTK
+1253 GAQVYGWGLYFTDTK

-1274 YRDRLSGGPR
+1274 YRDRLAGEEYTVDGKPIAEWLTANTLGAPDNVVANNLNVLAGLENSLKMFGGPQKLLDLER
-1284 VSATIDGKNVEVPV
+1284 EVVRGATEALAEAVRDGKPDYAI
-1298 GSAYTLAAEL
+1298 SALEDD
-1308 GFPAIGKNKFPSQY
+1308 
-1322 PVTIAIL
+1322 IADSNRSIALL
-1329 ELVNNG
+1329 ELLVANNVKT
-1335 GDLEAAIAFMNDQ
+1335 A
-1348 YSHWP
+1348 P
-1353 KQVMDDVEAKLR
+1353 R
-1365 EINPSIV
+1365 
-1372 TSPGK
+1372 GK

-1458 SLALLDAGIRG
+1458 SLALLEVGIRG

-1485 GYNYVIFADEDV
+1485 GYNYVIFADDDV
-1497 SMTAKYSRSKAT
+1497 AMTAKYSRSKAT
-1509 PEEKKKV
+1509 PEERKKV
-1516 ENAAA
+1516 EDAAA
-1521 GLSAGARRVNDTM
+1521 GLSAGARRVNDTI
-1534 STYGLMDG
+1534 STYGLVDG

-1810 SSDARQ
+1810 SPDARQ

-1881 DPEDSNVFKF
+1881 NPEDANVFKS

-2002 IGDKQRPASEQ
+2002 IGDKQRPVSEQ

-2174 ANVGKVMSFLFTGTE
+2174 ANVGKVMGFLFTGTE

-2322 VGALPFYTMMAHALA
+2322 VGALPFYTMMAQALA

-2366 RRWLMEHMGTPDGD
+2366 RRWLMEHMGTPDD
-2380 DVDFADMFIGGVPG
+2380 KDVDFADMFIGGVPG

-2504 VLGARSAK
+2504 VLGARSGK